1 MINSTFDVGP
11 AAVPTEK
18 EPEAQFQINESVLR
32 QKASKAANTHQAL
45 PQPRNPESWK
55 SEWARTQAMI
65 VQLLSDLEQGAAGQ
79 PARQNSE
86 TDKVSM
92 AGLWLK
98 ENPSLLR
105 GAVLEISGSERELN
119 RVPCVRT
126 GSREHPRV
134 IALARNLLG
143 ALHDQWSEPGFR
155 VYVEE
160 FQKLQSLA
168 LRELFLFPPALKQ
181 AILEKLVP
189 AANALI
195 QGKATDEQ
203 IARVPCLMRSLQA
216 LSITGW
222 RDLLEPLIVIDQILR
237 RDPVYGR
244 MDYASRDGYRRAVA
258 KIAQRSELSEA
269 DISAAAVDL
278 AAKAKAE
285 PITQDRTHAR
295 KAHVGYYLIDEGR
308 EALLAH
314 VGYSPWCIDRIRN
327 LLKRH
332 PDGFYIGSIL
342 AVSIVLV
349 GIILIPG
356 LSDNYPLLG
365 LGLVFLL
372 TLIPASQGAVELVNH
387 LVTTLFNAVPLPKLD
402 YSDGLPL
409 EATTLVAVPALLL
422 NEKQTRK
429 LVNDIEVRYLG
440 NRDNN
445 LHFALLTDL
454 PDSVDEPSE
463 SDAHPLVGLAAQLIL
478 DLNRKYPDFGSFL
491 LLHRHRIFNPK
502 QGVWMGWER
511 KRGKLLDLN
520 NLLRGQN
527 DNFPVRAGDV
537 SILAKVKYVLTLD
550 SDTQLPHGAAA
561 ELVGAICHPLN
572 RAIIDPVRR
581 IVRAGYGILQPR
593 VGVSVQSAS
602 RSRLAGLY
610 SGQTGLDVYS
620 NAVSDVYQD
629 LYGEGIFT
637 GKGLYEVNVLQQVLD
652 CRFPRNFLLSHDL
665 IEGFYAR
672 AGLVTDVEVIDDY
685 PSHVSAY
692 SRRKHR
698 WVRGD
703 WQIVRWLFGRVP
715 DESGHL
721 VPNPISIA
729 SRWKIL
735 DNLRRSLVEPA
746 TFTLFLAGWFGLP
759 HGPVF
764 WTLATMVL
772 LFLPSFVQLLF
783 SLIRAAFAEST
794 SAVLVDGLER
804 FYSSQAVGLFTLAF
818 LPQQALLSIDAIVRT
833 LVRSF
838 VTRQRLLE
846 WETAAEAESG
856 NKLTAIDRY
865 LNVVPA
871 VSILIGLVLAW
882 LFPHSFLVASPILLL
897 WAFGPRLSL
906 WLNRPPHEELVPI
919 SAKDELFLR
928 DVLLRTWRYFTHF
941 CNETNHWLIPDNVEE
956 DNWQVAQRVSPTNL
970 GLLFNSRDVALE
982 AGHLTLVEY
991 LDLTLRTLHSL
1002 DRMEKCHGHIKN
1014 WYNIITMEAFVPGL
1028 ISSVDSGNLVAS
1040 LWTLRMHCL
1049 ELVDR
1054 PLLSNRLFR
1063 SATDH
1068 LRLLKQLRIITRKDA
1083 GTLHSTSFEGE
1094 EWIQTLLAFTKSLR
1108 SDAQSPD
1115 EAEKSS
1121 PSSFLTQAAAR
1132 TPEDEY
1138 WIAATQKR
1146 FSAIAHLTG
1155 NYLPWLLPEF
1165 APLRQIEGL
1174 NLSAPTARDLSP
1186 RNAPAFIDELNIA
1199 LQHIF
1204 QLAEENSELHRLA
1217 QQLSNLLPKTRKN
1230 FIDLREN
1237 LQRLAVRTEQL
1248 TEATDFGCFLHRGRN
1263 LLSVALRDNRNKVD
1277 EACYDLFASEARTAA
1292 FVAVAKGDILPSTW
1306 FSMGRS
1312 HTLATGSPVL
1322 NSWTG
1327 TMFEYLMPAL
1337 WMRTY
1342 SNTMLDAS
1350 LRGAI
1355 AAQRAHAS
1363 SLHIPWGI
1371 SEAAYSSRD
1380 KDGHYQYHAFGIP
1393 PLALSPSADDG
1404 PIISPYSSFLAMPF
1418 DREAAL
1424 ANLGNLVNMGWIGEY
1439 GFYEGGDYRT
1449 SKNASH
1455 RKPEPVIIRS
1465 WMAHHQGIT
1474 LLALANVLFDGAI
1487 HRWFHADPRV
1497 QACELLLHE
1506 KSLRPSAIIAIQN
1519 ASNHCR
1525 HRKRDVALEAMS
1537 VTSLARLLT
1546 TAADSGSK
1554 WRQRTATKPDR
1565 GRRLSAPKKID

>member
-11 AAVPTEK
+11 AAAPTEK
-18 EPEAQFQINESVLR
+18 EPEAQFQINEIDVR
-32 QKASKAANTHQAL
+32 QKASKAANTYQAL
-45 PQPRNPESWK
+45 RQPQNPESWK

-79 PARQNSE
+79 PARENSE

-98 ENPSLLR
+98 ENPGLLR

-155 VYVEE
+155 AYIEE
-160 FQKLQSLA
+160 FQKLQPLA
-168 LRELFLFPPALKQ
+168 LRELFVFPPALKQ

-203 IARVPCLMRSLQA
+203 IARIPCLMRSLQA

-244 MDYASRDGYRRAVA
+244 MDYASREEYRRAVA
-258 KIAQRSELSEA
+258 EIAQRSELSEA
-269 DISAAAVDL
+269 DISAAAADL

-308 EALLAH
+308 EALFAR
-314 VGYSPWCIDRIRN
+314 VGYYPSWIDRIRS
-327 LLKRH
+327 LVKGH
-332 PDGFYIGSIL
+332 ADGFFIGGIL
-342 AVSIVLV
+342 AVSIVLI

-356 LSDNYPLLG
+356 LADDYPLLG
-365 LGLVFLL
+365 LGLAFLF

-387 LVTTLFNAVPLPKLD
+387 LVTALFNAVPLPKLD

-454 PDSVDEPSE
+454 PDSVEEPRE

-520 NLLRGQN
+520 KLLRSHN
-527 DNFPVRAGDV
+527 DNFPVRVGDL
-537 SILAKVKYVLTLD
+537 SILPKVKYVLTLD

-561 ELVGAICHPLN
+561 ELVGTICHPLN

-652 CRFPRNFLLSHDL
+652 RRFPRNFLLSHDL

-746 TFTLFLAGWFGLP
+746 TFALFLAGWFGLP
-759 HGPVF
+759 RGPVF

-772 LFLPSFVQLLF
+772 LFLPSYVQLLF
-783 SLIRAAFAEST
+783 SLIRAAFAAST

-846 WETAAEAESG
+846 WETAAEAEAG
-856 NKLTAIDRY
+856 NKLTAVDRY
-865 LNVVPA
+865 LSVVPA

-882 LFPHSFLVASPILLL
+882 LYPHSFLIASPILLL

-906 WLNRPPHEELVPI
+906 WLNRPPREELVPI

-928 DVLLRTWRYFTHF
+928 DILLRTWRYFTHF

-1049 ELVDR
+1049 ELVDK
-1054 PLLSNRLFR
+1054 PLLLNRLFR
-1063 SATDH
+1063 SAADH
-1068 LRLLKQLRIITRKDA
+1068 LRLLQQLRIITGKGA
-1083 GTLHSTSFEGE
+1083 GTFQSTSLEGE
-1094 EWIQTLLAFTKSLR
+1094 DWIQTLLAFAKSLHGDSR
-1108 SDAQSPD
+1108 PPD

-1121 PSSFLTQAAAR
+1121 SSSFLTQAAAH

-1146 FSAIAHLTG
+1146 FSAVVHLMG

-1165 APLRQIEGL
+1165 APLRRIEGL

-1199 LQHIF
+1199 LQRICP
-1204 QLAEENSELHRLA
+1204 LAEEDSDLHLLA
-1217 QQLSNLLPKTRKN
+1217 EQLRNLLPETRKN
-1230 FIDLREN
+1230 FINLREN
-1237 LQRLAVRTEQL
+1237 LQRIAVRTEQL
-1248 TEATDFGCFLHRGRN
+1248 TEATDFGCLLHRGRN
-1263 LLSVALRDNRNKVD
+1263 LLSVALRTNRDKVD
-1277 EACYDLFASEARTAA
+1277 DACYDLFASEARTAA
-1292 FVAVAKGDILPSTW
+1292 FLAVAKGDIPPSTW

-1322 NSWTG
+1322 SSWTG

-1342 SNTMLDAS
+1342 SDTMLDAS

-1371 SEAAYSSRD
+1371 SEAAYSTRD

-1393 PLALSPSADDG
+1393 ALALSPSADDG

-1424 ANLGNLVNMGWIGEY
+1424 ANLGHLANTGWIGEY
-1439 GFYEGGDYRT
+1439 GFYEGGDYRD
-1449 SKNASH
+1449 SKNASQ

-1487 HRWFHADPRV
+1487 HRWFHADARV

-1525 HRKRDVALEAMS
+1525 HRKRDVA
-1537 VTSLARLLT
+1537 
-1546 TAADSGSK
+1546 
-1554 WRQRTATKPDR
+1554 
-1565 GRRLSAPKKID
+1565 

>member
-11 AAVPTEK
+11 AAARTEK
-18 EPEAQFQINESVLR
+18 EPEAQFQINEIDVR
-32 QKASKAANTHQAL
+32 QKASKAANTYQRL
-45 PQPRNPESWK
+45 RQPQNIESWK
-55 SEWARTQAMI
+55 SEWVRTQGMI
-65 VQLLSDLEQGAAGQ
+65 IQLLSDLEQGAFSR
-79 PARQNSE
+79 PVKENSE
-86 TDKVSM
+86 PDKVSI

-98 ENPSLLR
+98 ENPGLLR
-105 GAVLEISGSERELN
+105 GAVQEISGSERELN
-119 RVPCVRT
+119 RLPCVRT

-134 IALARNLLG
+134 IALARNLFG

-155 VYVEE
+155 AYIEE
-160 FQKLQSLA
+160 FQKLQPLA
-168 LRELFLFPPALKQ
+168 LRELLLFPPALKQ
-181 AILEKLVP
+181 AVLEKLLP

-203 IARVPCLMRSLQA
+203 TARIPCLMRSLQA

-244 MDYASRDGYRRAVA
+244 MDYASREGYRRAVA
-258 KIAQRSELSEA
+258 EMAERSELSEA
-269 DISAAAVDL
+269 DISAAAADL

-285 PITQDRTHAR
+285 PNTQDRAR
-295 KAHVGYYLIDEGR
+295 ARRVHVGYYLIDEGR
-308 EALLAH
+308 EALFARI
-314 VGYSPWCIDRIRN
+314 GYSPSWVDRLRS
-327 LLKRH
+327 LVKGRA
-332 PDGFYIGSIL
+332 DGFYIGGILAISIL
-342 AVSIVLV
+342 LA

-356 LSDNYPLLG
+356 FGVDSPLFG
-365 LGLVFLL
+365 LWLAFLL
-372 TLIPASQGAVELVNH
+372 TLIPASQGAIEFVNH
-387 LVTTLFNAVPLPKLD
+387 LVTALFNAVPLPKLD

-409 EATTLVAVPALLL
+409 EAATLVAVPALLL

-440 NRDNN
+440 NRDPN

-454 PDSVDEPSE
+454 PDSVQEPRE
-463 SDAHPLVGLAAQLIL
+463 SDAHPLVELAAQLIL
-478 DLNRKYPDFGSFL
+478 DLNRKYPDYGSFL

-520 NLLRGQN
+520 KLLRGHL
-527 DNFPVRAGDV
+527 DGFPVRVGDL
-537 SILAKVKYVLTLD
+537 SILPKVKYVLTLD
-550 SDTQLPHGAAA
+550 SDTQLPLGAAA
-561 ELVGAICHPLN
+561 KLVGTICHPLN

-610 SGQTGLDVYS
+610 SGQTGLDLYS
-620 NAVSDVYQD
+620 SAVSDVYQD

-637 GKGLYEVNVLQQVLD
+637 GKGLYEVDVLHQVLD
-652 CRFPRNFLLSHDL
+652 RRFPRNFLLSHDL

-715 DESGHL
+715 EESGHL
-721 VPNPISIA
+721 VPNPISTA

-746 TFTLFLAGWFGLP
+746 TLALFLAGWFGLP
-759 HGPVF
+759 RGPVF
-764 WTLATMVL
+764 WTLATLVL
-772 LFLPSFVQLLF
+772 LFLPSYVQLLF
-783 SLIRAAFAEST
+783 SLVRAVFAAST
-794 SAVLVDGLER
+794 SAVLVDGLEG

-818 LPQQALLSIDAIVRT
+818 LPQQALLSVDAIVRT

-838 VTRQRLLE
+838 ITRRRLLE
-846 WETAAEAESG
+846 WETAAEAEAG
-856 NKLTAIDRY
+856 NKLTAVDRY
-865 LNVVPA
+865 LSIVPA
-871 VSILIGLVLAW
+871 GSILIGLVLAW
-882 LFPHSFLVASPILLL
+882 LHPQSFLVASPILLL

-906 WLNRPPHEELVPI
+906 WLNRPPREEPMPI
-919 SAKDELFLR
+919 GAKDELFLR
-928 DVLLRTWRYFTHF
+928 DILLRTWRYFTHF
-941 CNETNHWLIPDNVEE
+941 CNETNHWLLPDNVEE

-982 AGHLTLVEY
+982 AGHLTVTEY
-991 LDLTLRTLHSL
+991 VDLTRRTLHSL
-1002 DRMEKCHGHIKN
+1002 NRMEKSRGHIKN

-1049 ELVDR
+1049 GLVDK
-1054 PLLSNRLFR
+1054 PLLSSHLFR
-1063 SATDH
+1063 SAADH
-1068 LRLLKQLRIITRKDA
+1068 LRLLQQLRIITAQDA
-1083 GTLHSTSFEGE
+1083 GPFQSASLPGE
-1094 EWIQTLLAFTKSLR
+1094 EWFQTLLAFAKNLAA
-1108 SDAQSPD
+1108 DPLPPD
-1115 EAEKSS
+1115 KAEKSS
-1121 PSSFLTQAAAR
+1121 PSSFLTQAVAH

-1146 FSAIAHLTG
+1146 FSAGAHLIG

-1165 APLRQIEGL
+1165 APLRRIAGL
-1174 NLSAPTARDLSP
+1174 NLSSATARDLSP
-1186 RNAPAFIDELNIA
+1186 RHAPVFIDELNVA
-1199 LQHIF
+1199 LERICPLAGENSDLHL
-1204 QLAEENSELHRLA
+1204 LAE
-1217 QQLSNLLPKTRKN
+1217 QLRNLLPETQKN
-1230 FIDLREN
+1230 FINLKEN
-1237 LQRLAVRTEQL
+1237 LEWIAVHTEQL
-1248 TEATDFGCFLHRGRN
+1248 TEAMDFGCLLHRGRN
-1263 LLSVALRDNRNKVD
+1263 LLSVALRSNKAKVD

-1292 FVAVAKGDILPSTW
+1292 FLAIAKGDIPPTVW

-1322 NSWTG
+1322 SSWTG

-1342 SNTMLDAS
+1342 SDTMLDAS

-1355 AAQRAHAS
+1355 AGQRAHAN

-1371 SEAAYSSRD
+1371 SEAAYSTRG
-1380 KDGHYQYHAFGIP
+1380 KDGHYQYQAFGIP
-1393 PLALSPSADDG
+1393 ALALSASAEDG

-1424 ANLGNLVNMGWIGEY
+1424 ANLSHLANMGWIGEY
-1439 GFYEGGDYRT
+1439 GFYEGGDYRDSKST
-1449 SKNASH
+1449 SQ

-1474 LLALANVLFDGAI
+1474 LLALANVLFDGVI

-1506 KSLRPSAIIAIQN
+1506 KSLRPSAIIAIKN
-1519 ASNHCR
+1519 AGNHGR
-1525 HRKRDVALEAMS
+1525 QRKREVAGR
-1537 VTSLARLLT
+1537 AR
-1546 TAADSGSK
+1546 GSK
-1554 WRQRTATKPDR
+1554 VLT
-1565 GRRLSAPKKID
+1565 

>member
-1 MINSTFDVGP
+1 MINSTFEVGQ

-18 EPEAQFQINESVLR
+18 APEAQFQINEIDVR
-32 QKASKAANTHQAL
+32 QRASKAANTYQPL
-45 PQPRNPESWK
+45 RQPQTPESWK

-65 VQLLSDLEQGAAGQ
+65 VQLLSDLEQGAMGQ
-79 PARQNSE
+79 PARGNSE
-86 TDKVSM
+86 TDKVST
-92 AGLWLK
+92 ARLWLR
-98 ENPSLLR
+98 ENPGLLR
-105 GAVLEISGSERELN
+105 GALLDISGSEGELN
-119 RVPCVRT
+119 RLPCVRA

-134 IALARNLLG
+134 LAIARNLLG
-143 ALHDQWSEPGFR
+143 VLHDQWSETGFKA
-155 VYVEE
+155 YIEE
-160 FQKLQSLA
+160 FQKLQPLA
-168 LRELFLFPPALKQ
+168 LRELFVFPPALKQ
-181 AILEKLVP
+181 VILEKLVP
-189 AANALI
+189 VASALI

-203 IARVPCLMRSLQA
+203 VARIPYLMRSLQA

-237 RDPVYGR
+237 SDPVYGR

-269 DISAAAVDL
+269 DISAAAVEL
-278 AAKAKAE
+278 ASKAKAE
-285 PITQDRTHAR
+285 PISHDRTQAR

-308 EALLAH
+308 EALFAQ
-314 VGYSPWCIDRIRN
+314 VGYSPSWIDRIRS

-332 PDGFYIGSIL
+332 PDGFFIGGIL
-342 AVSIVLV
+342 VVSVVLI

-356 LSDNYPLLG
+356 WTDDYPLLG
-365 LGLVFLL
+365 LGLAFLL
-372 TLIPASQGAVELVNH
+372 TLIPASQGAVELINH
-387 LVTTLFNAVPLPKLD
+387 LVTALFNAVPLAKLD

-422 NEKQTRK
+422 DEMQTRK
-429 LVNDIEVRYLG
+429 LVNDLEVRYLG

-454 PDSVDEPSE
+454 PDLAEEPRE

-491 LLHRHRIFNPK
+491 LLHRHRIFNPR

-511 KRGKLLDLN
+511 KRGKLIDLN

-527 DNFPVRAGDV
+527 DNFPVRAGDL
-537 SILAKVKYVLTLD
+537 SILSRVKYVLTLD

-572 RAIIDPVRR
+572 RAIIDPVAR

-593 VGVSVQSAS
+593 VGISVQSAS

-610 SGQTGLDVYS
+610 AGQPGLDGYS

-637 GKGLYEVNVLQQVLD
+637 GKGLYEVNAVHQVLD
-652 CRFPRNFLLSHDL
+652 RRFPLNFLLSHDL

-703 WQIVRWLFGRVP
+703 WQIVRWLFGQVP
-715 DESGHL
+715 DESGQL
-721 VPNPISIA
+721 VPNPVSVA

-735 DNLRRSLVEPA
+735 DNLRRSLIEPA
-746 TFTLFLAGWFGLP
+746 TFALFLAGWFGLP
-759 HGPVF
+759 RGPVF
-764 WTLATMVL
+764 WTLATLVL
-772 LFLPSFVQLLF
+772 LFLPSYVQLLF

-794 SAVLVDGLER
+794 SAVLVDGLEG

-846 WETAAEAESG
+846 WETAAEAEAG
-856 NKLTAIDRY
+856 NKLAAVDRY
-865 LNVVPA
+865 LSVVPA

-882 LFPHSFLVASPILLL
+882 LYPHSVLIASPVLLL
-897 WAFGPRLSL
+897 WALGPRLSL
-906 WLNRPPHEELVPI
+906 WLNRPPHEELMPI

-928 DVLLRTWRYFTHF
+928 DILLRTWRYFTHF

-991 LDLTLRTLHSL
+991 IDLTLRTLQSL
-1002 DRMEKCHGHIKN
+1002 DRMEKCHGHMKN

-1049 ELVDR
+1049 ELVDK

-1063 SATDH
+1063 SAADH
-1068 LRLLKQLRIITRKDA
+1068 LRLLQQLRIITGKGADRFQ
-1083 GTLHSTSFEGE
+1083 STSLEGE
-1094 EWIQTLLAFTKSLR
+1094 EWTQTLLAFAKSLGSESR
-1108 SDAQSPD
+1108 PPD

-1121 PSSFLTQAAAR
+1121 LFSFFSQARAH
-1132 TPEDEY
+1132 TPEDVY
-1138 WIAATQKR
+1138 WIAATKKR
-1146 FSAIAHLTG
+1146 FNAVAHLIG
-1155 NYLPWLLPEF
+1155 DYLPWLLPEF
-1165 APLRQIEGL
+1165 APLRRIEGL
-1174 NLSAPTARDLSP
+1174 NLSAPIAHDLSP
-1186 RNAPAFIDELNIA
+1186 RNAPAFLDKLKIA
-1199 LQHIF
+1199 LERVCP
-1204 QLAEENSELHRLA
+1204 LAEEDLGLHLLA
-1217 QQLSNLLPKTRKN
+1217 QQLRNLLPETRRN
-1230 FIDLREN
+1230 FINLREN
-1237 LQRLAVRTEQL
+1237 LQRIAVRTEQL
-1248 TEATDFGCFLHRGRN
+1248 TEAMDFGCFLHRGRD
-1263 LLSVALRDNRNKVD
+1263 LLSVALRDNRDKVD
-1277 EACYDLFASEARTAA
+1277 DACYDLFASEARTAA
-1292 FVAVAKGDILPSTW
+1292 FLAVAKGDILPSTW

-1322 NSWTG
+1322 SSWTG

-1342 SNTMLDAS
+1342 SDTMLDAS

-1371 SEAAYSSRD
+1371 SEAAYSTRD
-1380 KDGHYQYHAFGIP
+1380 KDGHYQYQAFGIP
-1393 PLALSPSADDG
+1393 ALALSPSAEDG

-1424 ANLGNLVNMGWIGEY
+1424 ANLGHLANLGWIGEY
-1439 GFYEGGDYRT
+1439 GFYEGGDYRE
-1449 SKNASH
+1449 SKNTSQ

-1474 LLALANVLFDGAI
+1474 VLALANVLFDGAI

-1506 KSLRPSAIIAIQN
+1506 KSLCPSAIIAIQN
-1519 ASNHCR
+1519 ANNHCR
-1525 HRKRDVALEAMS
+1525 RRKRDVA
-1537 VTSLARLLT
+1537 
-1546 TAADSGSK
+1546 
-1554 WRQRTATKPDR
+1554 
-1565 GRRLSAPKKID
+1565 

>member
-1 MINSTFDVGP
+1 M
-11 AAVPTEK
+11 
-18 EPEAQFQINESVLR
+18 
-32 QKASKAANTHQAL
+32 
-45 PQPRNPESWK
+45 
-55 SEWARTQAMI
+55 
-65 VQLLSDLEQGAAGQ
+65 
-79 PARQNSE
+79 
-86 TDKVSM
+86 
-92 AGLWLK
+92 
-98 ENPSLLR
+98 
-105 GAVLEISGSERELN
+105 
-119 RVPCVRT
+119 
-126 GSREHPRV
+126 
-134 IALARNLLG
+134 
-143 ALHDQWSEPGFR
+143 
-155 VYVEE
+155 
-160 FQKLQSLA
+160 
-168 LRELFLFPPALKQ
+168 
-181 AILEKLVP
+181 
-189 AANALI
+189 
-195 QGKATDEQ
+195 
-203 IARVPCLMRSLQA
+203 
-216 LSITGW
+216 GW
-222 RDLLEPLIVIDQILR
+222 RF
-237 RDPVYGR
+237 
-244 MDYASRDGYRRAVA
+244 
-258 KIAQRSELSEA
+258 
-269 DISAAAVDL
+269 
-278 AAKAKAE
+278 
-285 PITQDRTHAR
+285 
-295 KAHVGYYLIDEGR
+295 
-308 EALLAH
+308 
-314 VGYSPWCIDRIRN
+314 C
-327 LLKRH
+327 
-332 PDGFYIGSIL
+332 F
-342 AVSIVLV
+342 
-349 GIILIPG
+349 
-356 LSDNYPLLG
+356 
-365 LGLVFLL
+365 

-387 LVTTLFNAVPLPKLD
+387 LVTALFNAVPLPKLD
-402 YSDGLPL
+402 YSDGLPP

-454 PDSVDEPSE
+454 PDSVEEPRE
-463 SDAHPLVGLAAQLIL
+463 SDAHPLVELAAQLIL

-520 NLLRGQN
+520 NLLRGHN
-527 DNFPVRAGDV
+527 DSFPVRVGDL

-550 SDTQLPHGAAA
+550 SDTQLPLGAAA
-561 ELVGAICHPLN
+561 KLVGTICHPLN

-637 GKGLYEVNVLQQVLD
+637 GKGLYEVDVLQQVLD
-652 CRFPRNFLLSHDL
+652 RRFPRNFLLSHDL

-703 WQIVRWLFGRVP
+703 WQIVRWLFRRVP

-721 VPNPISIA
+721 VPNPISMA
-729 SRWKIL
+729 SRWKIV

-746 TFTLFLAGWFGLP
+746 TFALFLAGWFGLP

-764 WTLATMVL
+764 WTVATIVL
-772 LFLPSFVQLLF
+772 LFLPSYVQLLF
-783 SLIRAAFAEST
+783 SLIRAAFAESA
-794 SAVLVDGLER
+794 SAVLVDGLEG
-804 FYSSQAVGLFTLAF
+804 FSSSQALGLFTLTF
-818 LPQQALLSIDAIVRT
+818 LPQQALLSIDAIIRT

-846 WETAAEAESG
+846 WETAAEAEAG

-865 LNVVPA
+865 LSVVPA

-882 LFPHSFLVASPILLL
+882 LYPHSFFIASPILLL
-897 WAFGPRLSL
+897 WALGPRLSL
-906 WLNRPPHEELVPI
+906 WLNRPPREELVPI

-928 DVLLRTWRYFTHF
+928 DILLRTWRYFTHF

-991 LDLTLRTLHSL
+991 IDLTLHTLHSL

-1049 ELVDR
+1049 ELVDK

-1063 SATDH
+1063 SAADH
-1068 LRLLKQLRIITRKDA
+1068 LRLLQQLRLIAGKGADA
-1083 GTLHSTSFEGE
+1083 FQSTSLEGE
-1094 EWIQTLLAFTKSLR
+1094 DWIQTLLSFARSLR
-1108 SDAQSPD
+1108 GDSRPPD

-1121 PSSFLTQAAAR
+1121 PSLFLTQAAAH

-1146 FSAIAHLTG
+1146 FSAVLSLTG

-1165 APLRQIEGL
+1165 APLRRIEGL

-1186 RNAPAFIDELNIA
+1186 RSAPAFIDELDIA
-1199 LQHIF
+1199 LQRICPPAEEDLDLRL
-1204 QLAEENSELHRLA
+1204 LAE
-1217 QQLSNLLPKTRKN
+1217 QLRNLLPETRKN
-1230 FIDLREN
+1230 FINLREN
-1237 LQRLAVRTEQL
+1237 LQRIAVRTEQL
-1248 TEATDFGCFLHRGRN
+1248 TEAMDFGCLWHRGRN
-1263 LLSVALRDNRNKVD
+1263 LLSVALRNNRDKVD
-1277 EACYDLFASEARTAA
+1277 DACYDLFASEARTAA
-1292 FVAVAKGDILPSTW
+1292 FLAVAKGDIPPSTW

-1322 NSWTG
+1322 SSWTG

-1342 SNTMLDAS
+1342 SDTMLDGS
-1350 LRGAI
+1350 LRGSI

-1371 SEAAYSSRD
+1371 SEAAYSTRD

-1393 PLALSPSADDG
+1393 ALALSPTADDG

-1424 ANLGNLVNMGWIGEY
+1424 ANLGHLAHAGWVGEY
-1439 GFYEGGDYRT
+1439 GFYEGGDYRD
-1449 SKNASH
+1449 SKNNSQ

-1474 LLALANVLFDGAI
+1474 LLALANVLFDGVI

-1506 KSLRPSAIIAIQN
+1506 KSLRPSAIIAIRN

-1525 HRKRDVALEAMS
+1525 HRKRD
-1537 VTSLARLLT
+1537 LA
-1546 TAADSGSK
+1546 
-1554 WRQRTATKPDR
+1554 
-1565 GRRLSAPKKID
+1565 

>member
-1 MINSTFDVGP
+1 MINSTFDVGQ

-18 EPEAQFQINESVLR
+18 EPEAQFQINEIVLR
-32 QKASKAANTHQAL
+32 QKASKVASTYQAL
-45 PQPRNPESWK
+45 RQPRNPESWK
-55 SEWARTQAMI
+55 SEWARTQAVI
-65 VQLLSDLEQGAAGQ
+65 VQLLSDLEHGAAGQ
-79 PARQNSE
+79 PARENSE

-98 ENPSLLR
+98 ENPGLLR
-105 GAVLEISGSERELN
+105 GAVLEISGSARELN
-119 RVPCVRT
+119 CVPCVRT

-155 VYVEE
+155 AYVEE
-160 FQKLQSLA
+160 FQKLQPLA
-168 LRELFLFPPALKQ
+168 LRELFVFPPALKH
-181 AILEKLVP
+181 AVLEKLVP

-195 QGKATDEQ
+195 EGKATDEQ
-203 IARVPCLMRSLQA
+203 IARIPCLMRSLQA

-222 RDLLEPLIVIDQILR
+222 RDLLEPLIVIDQLLR

-244 MDYASRDGYRRAVA
+244 MDYASRDRYRRAVA
-258 KIAQRSELSEA
+258 KIAQRSELSEV

-285 PITQDRTHAR
+285 PITHDRTQAR
-295 KAHVGYYLIDEGR
+295 KAHVGYYLVDEGR
-308 EALLAH
+308 EALFSH
-314 VGYSPWCIDRIRN
+314 VGYSPSWIDRIRS

-332 PDGFYIGSIL
+332 PDSFFIGGIL
-342 AVSIVLV
+342 AVSLVLI

-356 LSDNYPLLG
+356 WTHGYPLLG
-365 LGLVFLL
+365 LGLAFLL
-372 TLIPASQGAVELVNH
+372 TLIPASQGAVELINH
-387 LVTTLFNAVPLPKLD
+387 LVTALFNAVPLPKLD

-409 EATTLVAVPALLL
+409 ESTTLVAVPALLL
-422 NEKQTRK
+422 DETQTRK
-429 LVNDIEVRYLG
+429 LVSDLEVRYLG

-454 PDSVDEPSE
+454 PDSVEEPRE
-463 SDAHPLVGLAAQLIL
+463 SDAHPLVELAAQLIL

-511 KRGKLLDLN
+511 KRGKLIDLN

-527 DNFPVRAGDV
+527 DNFPVRAGRL
-537 SILAKVKYVLTLD
+537 SILSKVKYVLTLD
-550 SDTQLPHGAAA
+550 ADTQLPHGAAA
-561 ELVGAICHPLN
+561 ELVGTICHPLN
-572 RAIIDPVRR
+572 RAIIDPVAH

-593 VGVSVQSAS
+593 VGISVQSAS

-610 SGQTGLDVYS
+610 AGQPGLDGYS

-637 GKGLYEVNVLQQVLD
+637 GKGLYEVNVLHQVLD
-652 CRFPRNFLLSHDL
+652 RRFPRDFLLSHDL

-703 WQIVRWLFGRVP
+703 WQIVQWLFGRVP

-721 VPNPISIA
+721 VPNPISTA

-746 TFTLFLAGWFGLP
+746 TFALFLAGWFGLP

-764 WTLATMVL
+764 WTLTTIVL
-772 LFLPSFVQLLF
+772 LFLPSYVQLLF
-783 SLIRAAFAEST
+783 SLIRAAFAAST
-794 SAVLVDGLER
+794 SAVLLDGLER
-804 FYSSQAVGLFTLAF
+804 FYSSQAGGLFTLAF

-833 LVRSF
+833 LVRTF
-838 VTRQRLLE
+838 FTRRRLLE
-846 WETAAEAESG
+846 WETAAEAEAG
-856 NKLTAIDRY
+856 NKLTTVDRY
-865 LNVVPA
+865 LSVAPA
-871 VSILIGLVLAW
+871 VSVLIGLVLAW
-882 LFPHSFLVASPILLL
+882 MFPHSLLIASPILLL
-897 WAFGPRLSL
+897 WAFAPRLSL
-906 WLNRPPHEELVPI
+906 WLNRPQREELVPI
-919 SAKDELFLR
+919 SANDELFLR
-928 DVLLRTWRYFTHF
+928 DILLRTWRYFTHF

-970 GLLFNSRDVALE
+970 GLLFNSRDVAHE
-982 AGHLTLVEY
+982 AGHLTLLEY
-991 LDLTLRTLHSL
+991 VDLTLRTLHSL

-1049 ELVDR
+1049 ELIDK

-1063 SATDH
+1063 SAADH
-1068 LRLLKQLRIITRKDA
+1068 LRLLQQLRIITGEGA
-1083 GTLHSTSFEGE
+1083 AAFQSISLEGE
-1094 EWIQTLLAFTKSLR
+1094 DWIQTLLAFAKSLR
-1108 SDAQSPD
+1108 DDSRPAD

-1121 PSSFLTQAAAR
+1121 SSSILISAAAH

-1146 FSAIAHLTG
+1146 FIAVAHLMG

-1165 APLRQIEGL
+1165 APLRRIEDL
-1174 NLSAPTARDLSP
+1174 NLSAPTARDLCP
-1186 RNAPAFIDELNIA
+1186 RNAPAFIEELDSA
-1199 LQHIF
+1199 LERICPPAEEDSDLHL
-1204 QLAEENSELHRLA
+1204 LAERLR
-1217 QQLSNLLPKTRKN
+1217 NLLPEIRKN
-1230 FIDLREN
+1230 FINLREN
-1237 LQRLAVRTEQL
+1237 LQRIAVRTEQL
-1248 TEATDFGCFLHRGRN
+1248 TEAMDFGCFLHRGRN
-1263 LLSVALRDNRNKVD
+1263 LLSVALRDNRDKVD

-1312 HTLATGSPVL
+1312 HTVATGSPVL
-1322 NSWTG
+1322 SSWTG

-1342 SNTMLDAS
+1342 SDTMLDAS

-1371 SEAAYSSRD
+1371 SEAAYSTRG
-1380 KDGHYQYHAFGIP
+1380 KDGHYQYQAFGIP
-1393 PLALSPSADDG
+1393 ALALSPSADDG

-1424 ANLGNLVNMGWIGEY
+1424 ANLRHFAHMGWIGEY
-1439 GFYEGGDYRT
+1439 GFYEGGDYRDCK
-1449 SKNASH
+1449 SASL

-1465 WMAHHQGIT
+1465 WMVHHQGIS
-1474 LLALANVLFDGAI
+1474 LLALGNVLFDGAI

-1506 KSLRPSAIIAIQN
+1506 KSLRPSAIIAIRN

-1525 HRKRDVALEAMS
+1525 HPKRDGVGQNPAG
-1537 VTSLARLLT
+1537 
-1546 TAADSGSK
+1546 TAI
-1554 WRQRTATKPDR
+1554 RP
-1565 GRRLSAPKKID
+1565 

>member
-1 MINSTFDVGP
+1 MINSTFDVGT
-11 AAVPTEK
+11 AAATTEK
-18 EPEAQFQINESVLR
+18 EPEAQFQVDEIDVR
-32 QKASKAANTHQAL
+32 QKASKAANTYQAL
-45 PQPRNPESWK
+45 RPPQNIESWK
-55 SEWARTQAMI
+55 SEWARTQSMI

-79 PARQNSE
+79 PARGSSE
-86 TDKVSM
+86 RDKVST
-92 AGLWLK
+92 ASLWLK
-98 ENPSLLR
+98 ENPGLLR
-105 GAVLEISGSERELN
+105 GAMLEISGSERELN
-119 RVPCVRT
+119 RIPCVRT
-126 GSREHPRV
+126 GAREHPRV
-134 IALARNLLG
+134 IVLARNLLK
-143 ALHDQWSEPGFR
+143 ALRDQWSEPGFR
-155 VYVEE
+155 AYIEE
-160 FQKLQSLA
+160 FQKQQPLA
-168 LRELFLFPPALKQ
+168 LRELFAFPPALKQ
-181 AILEKLVP
+181 AILEKLLP

-203 IARVPCLMRSLQA
+203 IARIPCLMRSLQA

-244 MDYASRDGYRRAVA
+244 MDYASREGYRRAVA
-258 KIAQRSELSEA
+258 EIAERSELSEA

-285 PITQDRTHAR
+285 PINQDRAR
-295 KAHVGYYLIDEGR
+295 TRRVHVGYYLIDEGR
-308 EALLAH
+308 EALLARI
-314 VGYSPWCIDRIRN
+314 GYSPSWIDRTRS
-327 LLKRH
+327 LVKGRA
-332 PDGFYIGSIL
+332 DGFYIGGIL
-342 AVSIVLV
+342 AVSIVLI

-356 LSDNYPLLG
+356 FARDYSLLG
-365 LGLVFLL
+365 VGLAFLF

-387 LVTTLFNAVPLPKLD
+387 LVTALFNAVPLPKLD
-402 YSDGLPL
+402 YSDGLPP

-454 PDSVDEPSE
+454 PDSVEEPRE
-463 SDAHPLVGLAAQLIL
+463 SDAHPLVELAAQLIL

-520 NLLRGQN
+520 NLLRGHN
-527 DNFPVRAGDV
+527 DSFPVRVGDL

-550 SDTQLPHGAAA
+550 SDTQLPLGAAA
-561 ELVGAICHPLN
+561 KLVGTICHPLN

-637 GKGLYEVNVLQQVLD
+637 GKGLYEVDVLRQVFD
-652 CRFPRNFLLSHDL
+652 RRFPRNFLLSHDL

-685 PSHVSAY
+685 PSHVTAY

-703 WQIVRWLFGRVP
+703 WQIVRWLFRRVP
-715 DESGHL
+715 DESGHM
-721 VPNPISIA
+721 VPNPISMA
-729 SRWKIL
+729 SRWKIV
-735 DNLRRSLVEPA
+735 DNLRRSLVAPA
-746 TFTLFLAGWFGLP
+746 TFALFLAGWFGLP

-764 WTLATMVL
+764 WTVATIVL
-772 LFLPSFVQLLF
+772 LFLPSYVQLLF
-783 SLIRAAFAEST
+783 SLIRAAFAESA
-794 SAVLVDGLER
+794 SAVLVDGLEG
-804 FYSSQAVGLFTLAF
+804 FSSSQALGLFTLTF
-818 LPQQALLSIDAIVRT
+818 LPQQALLSVDAIIRT

-846 WETAAEAESG
+846 WETAAEAEAG
-856 NKLTAIDRY
+856 NKLTAIDLY
-865 LNVVPA
+865 LSIVPA
-871 VSILIGLVLAW
+871 VSISIGLLLGW
-882 LFPHSFLVASPILLL
+882 LYPHSFFIASPILLL
-897 WAFGPRLSL
+897 WALGPRLSL
-906 WLNRPPHEELVPI
+906 WLNRPPREELVPI
-919 SAKDELFLR
+919 SGKDELFLR
-928 DVLLRTWRYFTHF
+928 DILLRTWRYFTHF
-941 CNETNHWLIPDNVEE
+941 CNETNHWLLPDNVEE

-991 LDLTLRTLHSL
+991 IDLTLHTLHSL

-1049 ELVDR
+1049 ELVDK

-1063 SATDH
+1063 SAADH
-1068 LRLLKQLRIITRKDA
+1068 LRLLQQLHLIAGKGADA
-1083 GTLHSTSFEGE
+1083 FQSTSLEGKD
-1094 EWIQTLLAFTKSLR
+1094 WIQTLLSFACGLR
-1108 SDAQSPD
+1108 IDSRPPN

-1121 PSSFLTQAAAR
+1121 PSLFLTQAAAN

-1146 FSAIAHLTG
+1146 FSAVVHLTG

-1165 APLRQIEGL
+1165 APLRRIEGL
-1174 NLSAPTARDLSP
+1174 HLSAPTARDLSP
-1186 RNAPAFIDELNIA
+1186 RNAPAFIEELDIA
-1199 LQHIF
+1199 LKRICPP
-1204 QLAEENSELHRLA
+1204 AEEDSDLCLLA
-1217 QQLSNLLPKTRKN
+1217 KQLRNLLPETRKN
-1230 FIDLREN
+1230 FINLREN
-1237 LQRLAVRTEQL
+1237 LQRIAARTEQL
-1248 TEATDFGCFLHRGRN
+1248 TEAMDFGCLWHRGRN
-1263 LLSVALRDNRNKVD
+1263 LLSVALRNNRDKVD
-1277 EACYDLFASEARTAA
+1277 DACYDLFASEARTAA
-1292 FVAVAKGDILPSTW
+1292 FLAVAKGDIPPSTW

-1322 NSWTG
+1322 SSWTG

-1342 SNTMLDAS
+1342 SDTMLDGS
-1350 LRGAI
+1350 LRGTI

-1371 SEAAYSSRD
+1371 SEAAYSTRD

-1393 PLALSPSADDG
+1393 ALALSPSADDG

-1424 ANLGNLVNMGWIGEY
+1424 ANLGHLADAGWIGEY
-1439 GFYEGGDYRT
+1439 GFYEGGDYRD
-1449 SKNASH
+1449 SKNASQ

-1474 LLALANVLFDGAI
+1474 LLALANVLFDGVI

-1506 KSLRPSAIIAIQN
+1506 KSLRPSAIIAIRN

-1525 HRKRDVALEAMS
+1525 HRKRD
-1537 VTSLARLLT
+1537 LT
-1546 TAADSGSK
+1546 
-1554 WRQRTATKPDR
+1554 
-1565 GRRLSAPKKID
+1565 

>member
-1 MINSTFDVGP
+1 MTNSTFDVG
-11 AAVPTEK
+11 AAAEPTKK
-18 EPEAQFQINESVLR
+18 ETEGQFQINEVAVR
-32 QKASKAANTHQAL
+32 QKASKVANTYQAL
-45 PQPRNPESWK
+45 RQPQNPESWK
-55 SEWARTQAMI
+55 SEWVRTQAKV
-65 VQLLSDLEQGAAGQ
+65 VQLLSDLEQGFAGQ
-79 PARQNSE
+79 PARENGE
-86 TDKVSM
+86 TDKLST
-92 AGLWLK
+92 AWLWLK
-98 ENPSLLR
+98 DNPGLLR
-105 GAVLEISGSERELN
+105 GAVLEISGSEHELN

-126 GSREHPRV
+126 GSREHPRI
-134 IALARNLLG
+134 IALARSLLG

-155 VYVEE
+155 AYIEE
-160 FQKLQSLA
+160 FQKLQPLA

-181 AILEKLVP
+181 AILEKLLP

-195 QGKATDEQ
+195 QGQASDEQ
-203 IARVPCLMRSLQA
+203 LARIPCLMRSLQA
-216 LSITGW
+216 VSITGW

-244 MDYASRDGYRRAVA
+244 MDYASREQYRRAVA
-258 KIAQRSELSEA
+258 EIAERSEVSEA
-269 DISAAAVDL
+269 DIAAAATDL

-285 PITQDRTHAR
+285 PITQERAR
-295 KAHVGYYLIDEGR
+295 ARRVHVGYYLIAEGR
-308 EALLAH
+308 EALLAR
-314 VGYSPWCIDRIRN
+314 VGYHSSWIDRLRSFV
-327 LLKRH
+327 KGH
-332 PDGFYIGSIL
+332 PDGFFIGGIFAL
-342 AVSIVLV
+342 SIVLI
-349 GIILIPG
+349 GIILVPG
-356 LSDNYPLLG
+356 LPDGYALLG
-365 LGLVFLL
+365 IGLTILF
-372 TLIPASQGAVELVNH
+372 TLIPASQGAVEFVNH
-387 LVTTLFNAVPLPKLD
+387 LVTALFKAVPLPKLD

-454 PDSVDEPSE
+454 PDSVEEPRE
-463 SDAHPLVGLAAQLIL
+463 SDTHPLVELASQLIL

-520 NLLRGQN
+520 KLLRG
-527 DNFPVRAGDV
+527 DLGSFPVRVGDL
-537 SILAKVKYVLTLD
+537 SILPTVKYVLTLD
-550 SDTQLPHGAAA
+550 SDTQLPLGAAA
-561 ELVGAICHPLN
+561 KLVGAICHPLN

-581 IVRAGYGILQPR
+581 LVCAGYGILQPR

-620 NAVSDVYQD
+620 NAISDVYQD

-637 GKGLYEVNVLQQVLD
+637 GKGLYEVDVLQQVLD
-652 CRFPRNFLLSHDL
+652 RRFPRNFLLSHDL

-721 VPNPISIA
+721 VSNPISIA

-746 TFTLFLAGWFGLP
+746 TFALFIAGWFGLSR
-759 HGPVF
+759 GPVF
-764 WTLATMVL
+764 WTLTTLVL
-772 LFLPSFVQLLF
+772 LFLPSYVQLLF

-794 SAVLVDGLER
+794 SAVLVDGLEG

-846 WETAAEAESG
+846 WETAAEAEAG
-856 NKLTAIDRY
+856 NKLATIDGY
-865 LNVVPA
+865 LSVVPA

-882 LFPHSFLVASPILLL
+882 LYPHSLLVASPVLLL
-897 WAFGPRLSL
+897 WALGPRLSL
-906 WLNRPPHEELVPI
+906 WLNRPPREELVPI

-928 DVLLRTWRYFTHF
+928 DTLLRTWRYFTHF

-982 AGHLTLVEY
+982 AGHLTLLEY
-991 LDLTLRTLHSL
+991 VDLTLHTLHSL
-1002 DRMEKCHGHIKN
+1002 DRVEKYHGHIKN

-1049 ELVDR
+1049 ELVDK
-1054 PLLSNRLFR
+1054 PLLSSRLFR
-1063 SATDH
+1063 SAADH
-1068 LRLLKQLRIITRKDA
+1068 LRLMQQLSIIA
-1083 GTLHSTSFEGE
+1083 GKEAEAFQTTSLEGE
-1094 EWIQTLLAFTKSLR
+1094 DWMQTMLAFARSLHDSR
-1108 SDAQSPD
+1108 AAN

-1121 PSSFLTQAAAR
+1121 PSSFLTQATAR

-1146 FSAIAHLTG
+1146 FSAVAHLIG

-1165 APLRQIEGL
+1165 ASLHRIKGL
-1174 NLSAPTARDLSP
+1174 NLSVPAARDLSP
-1186 RNAPAFIDELNIA
+1186 RNAPAFIDELNVA
-1199 LQHIF
+1199 LQRMGS
-1204 QLAEENSELHRLA
+1204 LGEENADLHCLA
-1217 QQLSNLLPKTRKN
+1217 AQLRNLLPETRKN
-1230 FIDLREN
+1230 FINLREN
-1237 LQRLAVRTEQL
+1237 LQKIAVRTEQL
-1248 TEATDFGCFLHRGRN
+1248 TEATDFGCLLHRGRN
-1263 LLSVALRDNRNKVD
+1263 LLSVALRTNRDKVD
-1277 EACYDLFASEARTAA
+1277 DACYDLFASEARTAA
-1292 FVAVAKGDILPSTW
+1292 FVAVAKGDIPPSTW

-1342 SNTMLDAS
+1342 SDTMLDAS

-1355 AAQRAHAS
+1355 AAQRAHTT

-1371 SEAAYSSRD
+1371 SEAAYSTRD

-1393 PLALSPSADDG
+1393 ALALSPSADDG

-1424 ANLGNLVNMGWIGEY
+1424 ANLGHLAKAGWIGEY
-1439 GFYEGGDYRT
+1439 GFYEGGDYRD
-1449 SKNASH
+1449 SKNASQ

-1506 KSLRPSAIIAIQN
+1506 KSLRPSAIIAIQ
-1519 ASNHCR
+1519 
-1525 HRKRDVALEAMS
+1525 KR
-1537 VTSLARLLT
+1537 
-1546 TAADSGSK
+1546 
-1554 WRQRTATKPDR
+1554 QQP
-1565 GRRLSAPKKID
+1565 LSQS

>member
-11 AAVPTEK
+11 AAATTEK
-18 EPEAQFQINESVLR
+18 EPEAQFQIDEIDVR
-32 QKASKAANTHQAL
+32 QKASKAANTYQAL
-45 PQPRNPESWK
+45 RPPQNIESWK
-55 SEWARTQAMI
+55 SEWAKTQAMI
-65 VQLLSDLEQGAAGQ
+65 IQLLSDLEQGAAGQ
-79 PARQNSE
+79 PARGNSE
-86 TDKVSM
+86 RNKVST
-92 AGLWLK
+92 AGLWLR
-98 ENPSLLR
+98 ENPGLLR
-105 GAVLEISGSERELN
+105 GAMLEISGSERELN
-119 RVPCVRT
+119 RIPCVRT
-126 GSREHPRV
+126 GAREHPRV
-134 IALARNLLG
+134 IVLARNLLR
-143 ALHDQWSEPGFR
+143 ALRDQWSEPGFR
-155 VYVEE
+155 AYIEE
-160 FQKLQSLA
+160 FQKQQPLA
-168 LRELFLFPPALKQ
+168 LRELFAFPPALKQ
-181 AILEKLVP
+181 AILEKLLP

-203 IARVPCLMRSLQA
+203 IARIPCLMRSLQA

-244 MDYASRDGYRRAVA
+244 MDYASREGYRRAVA
-258 KIAQRSELSEA
+258 EIAERSELSEA

-285 PITQDRTHAR
+285 PINQDRAR
-295 KAHVGYYLIDEGR
+295 ARRVHVGYYLIDEGR
-308 EALLAH
+308 EALLARI
-314 VGYSPWCIDRIRN
+314 GYSPSWIDRTRS
-327 LLKRH
+327 LVKRRA
-332 PDGFYIGSIL
+332 DGFYIGGIL
-342 AVSIVLV
+342 AVSIVLI

-356 LSDNYPLLG
+356 FSRDYSLLG
-365 LGLVFLL
+365 VGLAFLF

-387 LVTTLFNAVPLPKLD
+387 LVTALFNAMPLPKLD
-402 YSDGLPL
+402 YSDGLPP

-454 PDSVDEPSE
+454 PDSVEEPRE
-463 SDAHPLVGLAAQLIL
+463 SDAHPLVELAAQLIL

-520 NLLRGQN
+520 NLLRGHN
-527 DNFPVRAGDV
+527 DSFPVRVGDL

-550 SDTQLPHGAAA
+550 SDTQLPLGAAA
-561 ELVGAICHPLN
+561 KLVGTICHPLN

-637 GKGLYEVNVLQQVLD
+637 GKGLYEVDVLQQVLD
-652 CRFPRNFLLSHDL
+652 RRFPRNFLLSHDL

-685 PSHVSAY
+685 PSHVTAY

-703 WQIVRWLFGRVP
+703 WQIVRWLFRRVP
-715 DESGHL
+715 DESGHM
-721 VPNPISIA
+721 VPNPISMA
-729 SRWKIL
+729 SRWKIV

-746 TFTLFLAGWFGLP
+746 TFALFLAGWFGLP

-764 WTLATMVL
+764 WTVATIVL
-772 LFLPSFVQLLF
+772 LFLPSYVQLLF
-783 SLIRAAFAEST
+783 SLIRAAFAESA
-794 SAVLVDGLER
+794 SAVLVDGLEG
-804 FYSSQAVGLFTLAF
+804 FSSSQALGLFTLTF
-818 LPQQALLSIDAIVRT
+818 LPQQALLSIDAIIRT

-846 WETAAEAESG
+846 WETAAEAEAG

-865 LNVVPA
+865 LSVAPA
-871 VSILIGLVLAW
+871 VSILIGLVLVW
-882 LFPHSFLVASPILLL
+882 LYPHSFFIASPILLL
-897 WAFGPRLSL
+897 WALGPRLSL
-906 WLNRPPHEELVPI
+906 WLNRPPREELVPI

-928 DVLLRTWRYFTHF
+928 DILLRTWRYFSHF
-941 CNETNHWLIPDNVEE
+941 CNETNHWLLPDNVEE

-991 LDLTLRTLHSL
+991 IDLTLHTLHSL

-1014 WYNIITMEAFVPGL
+1014 WYNIMTMEAFVPGL

-1049 ELVDR
+1049 ELVDK

-1063 SATDH
+1063 SAADH
-1068 LRLLKQLRIITRKDA
+1068 LRLLQQLHLIAGKDA
-1083 GTLHSTSFEGE
+1083 AAFQSTSLEGE
-1094 EWIQTLLAFTKSLR
+1094 AWIQTLLSFASGLR
-1108 SDAQSPD
+1108 IDSRPPD

-1121 PSSFLTQAAAR
+1121 PSLFLTQAAAN

-1146 FSAIAHLTG
+1146 FSAVVHLTG

-1165 APLRQIEGL
+1165 APLRRIEGL
-1174 NLSAPTARDLSP
+1174 HLSAPTARGLSP
-1186 RNAPAFIDELNIA
+1186 RNAPAFIDELDIA
-1199 LQHIF
+1199 LQRICPPAEEDSDLCL
-1204 QLAEENSELHRLA
+1204 LAE
-1217 QQLSNLLPKTRKN
+1217 QLRNLLPETRKN
-1230 FIDLREN
+1230 FINLREN
-1237 LQRLAVRTEQL
+1237 LQRIAVRTEQL
-1248 TEATDFGCFLHRGRN
+1248 TEAMDFGCLWHRGRN
-1263 LLSVALRDNRNKVD
+1263 LLSVALRNDRDKVD
-1277 EACYDLFASEARTAA
+1277 DACYDLFASEARTAA
-1292 FVAVAKGDILPSTW
+1292 FLAVAKGDIPPSTW

-1322 NSWTG
+1322 SSWTG

-1342 SNTMLDAS
+1342 SDTMLDGS
-1350 LRGAI
+1350 LRGTI
-1355 AAQRAHAS
+1355 AGQRAHAS

-1371 SEAAYSSRD
+1371 SEAAYSTRD

-1393 PLALSPSADDG
+1393 ALALSPSADDG

-1424 ANLGNLVNMGWIGEY
+1424 ANLGHLAHAGWIGEY
-1439 GFYEGGDYRT
+1439 GFYEGGDYRD
-1449 SKNASH
+1449 SKNASQ

-1474 LLALANVLFDGAI
+1474 LLALANVLFDGVI

-1506 KSLRPSAIIAIQN
+1506 KSLRPSAIIAIRN

-1525 HRKRDVALEAMS
+1525 QRKRD
-1537 VTSLARLLT
+1537 LA
-1546 TAADSGSK
+1546 
-1554 WRQRTATKPDR
+1554 
-1565 GRRLSAPKKID
+1565 

>member
-1 MINSTFDVGP
+1 MINSTFDAGP
-11 AAVPTEK
+11 AAARTEK
-18 EPEAQFQINESVLR
+18 EPETQFQINEIDLR
-32 QKASKAANTHQAL
+32 QKASKAANTFQPL
-45 PQPRNPESWK
+45 SRPQNIESWK
-55 SEWARTQAMI
+55 SEWAKTQAMI
-65 VQLLSDLEQGAAGQ
+65 VQLLSDLEQGSAGQ
-79 PARQNSE
+79 LARENGE
-86 TDKVSM
+86 PDEVSV

-98 ENPSLLR
+98 ENPNLLR
-105 GAVLEISGSERELN
+105 GAMLEISGSEREFS
-119 RVPCVRT
+119 RASCVRT
-126 GSREHPRV
+126 GAREHPRV
-134 IALARNLLG
+134 IALARSLLR
-143 ALHDQWSEPGFR
+143 ALRDQWSEPGFR
-155 VYVEE
+155 TYIEE
-160 FQKLQSLA
+160 FQKLQPLA
-168 LRELFLFPPALKQ
+168 LRELFALPPALKQ
-181 AILEKLVP
+181 AILEKLLP

-203 IARVPCLMRSLQA
+203 ISHIPCLMRSLQA

-244 MDYASRDGYRRAVA
+244 MDYASREGYRRVVA
-258 KIAQRSELSEA
+258 EIAERSELSEA

-278 AAKAKAE
+278 AAKAKGE
-285 PITQDRTHAR
+285 PINQERAR
-295 KAHVGYYLIDEGR
+295 ARRMHVGYYLIDEGR
-308 EALLAH
+308 EALLARI
-314 VGYSPWCIDRIRN
+314 GYSPSWIDRLRR
-327 LLKRH
+327 LVKGH
-332 PDGFYIGSIL
+332 ADGFYIGGIL
-342 AVSIVLV
+342 AVSMILI
-349 GIILIPG
+349 GIILLPG
-356 LSDNYPLLG
+356 FAEYPLLG
-365 LGLVFLL
+365 IGLAFLF

-387 LVTTLFNAVPLPKLD
+387 LVTALFNAVPLPKLN

-409 EATTLVAVPALLL
+409 EASTLVAVPALLL

-440 NRDNN
+440 NRDSN

-454 PDSVDEPSE
+454 PDSVEEPRD
-463 SDAHPLVGLAAQLIL
+463 SDAHPLVELAAQLIL

-520 NLLRGQN
+520 KLLRGHN
-527 DNFPVRAGDV
+527 DSFPVRVGDL
-537 SILAKVKYVLTLD
+537 SILAKIKYVLTLD
-550 SDTQLPHGAAA
+550 SDTQLPLGAAA
-561 ELVGAICHPLN
+561 KLVGTICHPLN

-581 IVRAGYGILQPR
+581 IVRSGYGILQPR

-637 GKGLYEVNVLQQVLD
+637 GKGLYEVDVLQQVLD
-652 CRFPRNFLLSHDL
+652 RRFPRNFLLSHDL

-685 PSHVSAY
+685 PSHVTAY

-721 VPNPISIA
+721 VPNPVSIA

-746 TFTLFLAGWFGLP
+746 TFALFLAGWLGLP

-772 LFLPSFVQLLF
+772 LFLPSYVQLLF

-794 SAVLVDGLER
+794 SAVLVDGLEG

-846 WETAAEAESG
+846 WETAAEAEAG
-856 NKLTAIDRY
+856 NRLTAVDRY
-865 LNVVPA
+865 LSGVPA
-871 VSILIGLVLAW
+871 VSILIGLALAW
-882 LFPHSFLVASPILLL
+882 LYPHSFLIASPILLL
-897 WAFGPRLSL
+897 WAFGPKLSL
-906 WLNRPPHEELVPI
+906 WLNRPPREELMPI

-928 DVLLRTWRYFTHF
+928 DILLRTWRYFTHF
-941 CNETNHWLIPDNVEE
+941 CNETNHWLVPDNVEE

-991 LDLTLRTLHSL
+991 VDLTLRTLHSL
-1002 DRMEKCHGHIKN
+1002 DRMEKCQGHIKN

-1049 ELVDR
+1049 ELVDK
-1054 PLLSNRLFR
+1054 PLLSNRLFH
-1063 SATDH
+1063 SAADH
-1068 LRLLKQLRIITRKDA
+1068 LRLLQQLRIVTSASA
-1083 GTLHSTSFEGE
+1083 GTFQSTSLEGE
-1094 EWIQTLLAFTKSLR
+1094 DWIQTLLASAKTLR
-1108 SDAQSPD
+1108 DDSRPPD
-1115 EAEKSS
+1115 QGGKSS
-1121 PSSFLTQAAAR
+1121 PASFLAQAVPR

-1146 FSAIAHLTG
+1146 FSAVAHLVR
-1155 NYLPWLLPEF
+1155 NYLPWLLPEYS
-1165 APLRQIEGL
+1165 PLRQIKGL
-1174 NLSAPTARDLSP
+1174 NLSFPTARDLSP
-1186 RNAPAFIDELNIA
+1186 RNAPAFIDEL
-1199 LQHIF
+1199 
-1204 QLAEENSELHRLA
+1204 
-1217 QQLSNLLPKTRKN
+1217 SNLLEHICPPAEEDSDLHLLAAQLRNLLPETRKN
-1230 FIDLREN
+1230 FINLREN
-1237 LQRLAVRTEQL
+1237 LQRIAVRTEQL
-1248 TEATDFGCFLHRGRN
+1248 TEATDFGCLLHRGRN
-1263 LLSVALRDNRNKVD
+1263 LLSVALRANRDRVD
-1277 EACYDLFASEARTAA
+1277 DACYDLFASEARTAA
-1292 FVAVAKGDILPSTW
+1292 FVAVAKGDISPSTW

-1312 HTLATGSPVL
+1312 HTLATGGPVL

-1342 SNTMLDAS
+1342 SNTMLDGS

-1363 SLHIPWGI
+1363 SLHLPWGI
-1371 SEAAYSSRD
+1371 SEAAYSTRD

-1393 PLALSPSADDG
+1393 ALALSASADDG

-1424 ANLGNLVNMGWIGEY
+1424 ANLRHLANMGWIGEY
-1439 GFYEGGDYRT
+1439 GFYEGGDYRD
-1449 SKNASH
+1449 SKNASP

-1519 ASNHCR
+1519 ASNHR
-1525 HRKRDVALEAMS
+1525 RRRKWSVA
-1537 VTSLARLLT
+1537 
-1546 TAADSGSK
+1546 
-1554 WRQRTATKPDR
+1554 
-1565 GRRLSAPKKID
+1565 

>member
-1 MINSTFDVGP
+1 MTNSTFDVG
-11 AAVPTEK
+11 AAAEPTEK
-18 EPEAQFQINESVLR
+18 EPEAQFQINEVAVR
-32 QKASKAANTHQAL
+32 QKASKVANTYQAL
-45 PQPRNPESWK
+45 RQPQNPESWK
-55 SEWARTQAMI
+55 PEWVRTQAMV
-65 VQLLSDLEQGAAGQ
+65 VQLLSDLEQGFGGQ
-79 PARQNSE
+79 SARENGE
-86 TDKVSM
+86 TDKLSM

-98 ENPSLLR
+98 ENPGLLR
-105 GAVLEISGSERELN
+105 GAVLEISGSEHEFN

-126 GSREHPRV
+126 GSREHPRI
-134 IALARNLLG
+134 IALARSLLG

-155 VYVEE
+155 AYIEE
-160 FQKLQSLA
+160 FQKLQPLA
-168 LRELFLFPPALKQ
+168 LRELFVFPPALKQ
-181 AILEKLVP
+181 AILEKLLP

-203 IARVPCLMRSLQA
+203 IARIPCLMRSLQA
-216 LSITGW
+216 VSITGW
-222 RDLLEPLIVIDQILR
+222 RDLLEPLFVIDQILR

-244 MDYASRDGYRRAVA
+244 MDYASREQYRHAVA
-258 KIAQRSELSEA
+258 KIAERSELSEA
-269 DISAAAVDL
+269 DISAAAADL
-278 AAKAKAE
+278 AGKAKAE
-285 PITQDRTHAR
+285 PITQDRAR
-295 KAHVGYYLIDEGR
+295 RVHVGYYLIDEGR
-308 EALLAH
+308 EALFAR
-314 VGYSPWCIDRIRN
+314 VGYYPSWIDRIRSFV
-327 LLKRH
+327 KGRA
-332 PDGFYIGSIL
+332 DGFFIGGIL
-342 AVSIVLV
+342 AASIVLT

-356 LSDNYPLLG
+356 LANDYPLLG
-365 LGLVFLL
+365 LWLAFLF

-387 LVTTLFNAVPLPKLD
+387 LVTALFKAVPLPKLD

-454 PDSVDEPSE
+454 PDSVEEPRE
-463 SDAHPLVGLAAQLIL
+463 SDPHPLVELAAQLIL

-520 NLLRGQN
+520 KLLRGN
-527 DNFPVRAGDV
+527 HDSFPVRVGDL
-537 SILAKVKYVLTLD
+537 SILPKAKYVLTLD
-550 SDTQLPHGAAA
+550 SDTQLPLGAAA
-561 ELVGAICHPLN
+561 KLVGTICHPLN
-572 RAIIDPVRR
+572 RAIIDPVHR

-593 VGVSVQSAS
+593 VGVSLQSAS

-610 SGQTGLDVYS
+610 FGHAGLDVYS
-620 NAVSDVYQD
+620 NAISDVYQD

-637 GKGLYEVNVLQQVLD
+637 GKGLYEVDVLEQVLD
-652 CRFPRNFLLSHDL
+652 RRFPRNFLLSHDL
-665 IEGFYAR
+665 IEGFYGR
-672 AGLVTDVEVIDDY
+672 PGLVTDVEVIDDY

-721 VPNPISIA
+721 VPNPISVA

-746 TFTLFLAGWFGLP
+746 TFALFLAGWFGLP
-759 HGPVF
+759 GGPVF

-772 LFLPSFVQLLF
+772 LFLPSYVQLVF

-794 SAVLVDGLER
+794 SAVLVDGLEG
-804 FYSSQAVGLFTLAF
+804 FYSSQVVGLFTLAF

-838 VTRQRLLE
+838 VTHQRLLE
-846 WETAAEAESG
+846 WETAAEAEAG
-856 NKLTAIDRY
+856 NKLTAVDRY
-865 LNVVPA
+865 LSVVPA

-882 LFPHSFLVASPILLL
+882 SHPHSFLIASPLLML
-897 WAFGPRLSL
+897 WASGPWLSL
-906 WLNRPPHEELVPI
+906 WLNRPPREELVPI

-928 DVLLRTWRYFTHF
+928 DILLRTWRYFTHF

-1002 DRMEKCHGHIKN
+1002 DRMEKSHGHIKN
-1014 WYNIITMEAFVPGL
+1014 WYNIITMKAFVPGL

-1049 ELVDR
+1049 ELVNK
-1054 PLLSNRLFR
+1054 PLLSNRLLL
-1063 SATDH
+1063 SAADH
-1068 LRLLKQLRIITRKDA
+1068 LRLLQQLRIITGKDA
-1083 GTLHSTSFEGE
+1083 GMFQSTSLEGE
-1094 EWIQTLLAFTKSLR
+1094 DWIQTLLAFAKSLR
-1108 SDAQSPD
+1108 GDSRRPD

-1121 PSSFLTQAAAR
+1121 SSSFLTQAAAH

-1146 FSAIAHLTG
+1146 FGAVAHLMG

-1165 APLRQIEGL
+1165 APLRQIESL

-1186 RNAPAFIDELNIA
+1186 GNAPAFIDEMNIA
-1199 LQHIF
+1199 LQRICP
-1204 QLAEENSELHRLA
+1204 LAEEDPGLHLLA
-1217 QQLSNLLPKTRKN
+1217 QQLRSLLPKTRKN
-1230 FIDLREN
+1230 FINLRES
-1237 LQRLAVRTEQL
+1237 LQRVAVRTEQL
-1248 TEATDFGCFLHRGRN
+1248 TEAMDFSCFLHRGRN
-1263 LLSVALRDNRNKVD
+1263 LLSVALRDKRDKVD

-1292 FVAVAKGDILPSTW
+1292 FVAVAKGDIPLRTW

-1322 NSWTG
+1322 SSWTG

-1342 SNTMLDAS
+1342 RDTMLDAS

-1355 AAQRAHAS
+1355 TAQRAHAS

-1371 SEAAYSSRD
+1371 SEAAYSTRD
-1380 KDGHYQYHAFGIP
+1380 KDGHYQYQAFGIP
-1393 PLALSPSADDG
+1393 ALALSPSGDDG

-1424 ANLGNLVNMGWIGEY
+1424 ANLEHLANEGWIGEY
-1439 GFYEGGDYRT
+1439 GFYEGGDYRG
-1449 SKNASH
+1449 SKNASQ

-1465 WMAHHQGIT
+1465 WMVHHQGIT
-1474 LLALANVLFDGAI
+1474 LLALANVLFDGAM

-1497 QACELLLHE
+1497 QACQLLLHE

-1519 ASNHCR
+1519 AGNHGRRC
-1525 HRKRDVALEAMS
+1525 KRDVA
-1537 VTSLARLLT
+1537 
-1546 TAADSGSK
+1546 
-1554 WRQRTATKPDR
+1554 
-1565 GRRLSAPKKID
+1565 

>member
-1 MINSTFDVGP
+1 M
-11 AAVPTEK
+11 
-18 EPEAQFQINESVLR
+18 
-32 QKASKAANTHQAL
+32 
-45 PQPRNPESWK
+45 
-55 SEWARTQAMI
+55 AR
-65 VQLLSDLEQGAAGQ
+65 
-79 PARQNSE
+79 
-86 TDKVSM
+86 
-92 AGLWLK
+92 LWLK
-98 ENPSLLR
+98 ENPGLLR

-143 ALHDQWSEPGFR
+143 ALHEEWSEPGFR
-155 VYVEE
+155 AYIEE
-160 FQKLQSLA
+160 FQKLQPLA

-189 AANALI
+189 AANALL

-203 IARVPCLMRSLQA
+203 LVRIPCLMRSLQA
-216 LSITGW
+216 ISITGW
-222 RDLLEPLIVIDQILR
+222 RDLLEPLIAVDQILR
-237 RDPVYGR
+237 RDPVYGQ
-244 MDYASRDGYRRAVA
+244 MDYASREGYRRAVTE
-258 KIAQRSELSEA
+258 IAERSELSEA

-285 PITQDRTHAR
+285 PITHDRTRAR
-295 KAHVGYYLIDEGR
+295 SVHVGYYLIDEGR
-308 EALLAH
+308 AALFARI
-314 VGYSPWCIDRIRN
+314 GYSPSWIDGIRI
-327 LLKRH
+327 LVKRH
-332 PDGFYIGSIL
+332 PDGFFIGGIL
-342 AVSIVLV
+342 AVSIVLI

-356 LSDNYPLLG
+356 LSNDYPLLG
-365 LGLVFLL
+365 LGLAFLF

-387 LVTTLFNAVPLPKLD
+387 LVTALFNAVPLPKLD

-409 EATTLVAVPALLL
+409 EATTLVVVPALLL

-440 NRDNN
+440 NRDNH

-454 PDSVDEPSE
+454 PDSVEEPRE
-463 SDAHPLVGLAAQLIL
+463 SDAHPLVELAGRLIL
-478 DLNRKYPDFGSFL
+478 DLNRKYPDYGSFL

-520 NLLRGQN
+520 KLLLGHS
-527 DNFPVRAGDV
+527 DSFPVRVGDL

-550 SDTQLPHGAAA
+550 SDTQLPLGAAA
-561 ELVGAICHPLN
+561 KLVGTICHPLN

-610 SGQTGLDVYS
+610 SGQTGLDLYS

-637 GKGLYEVNVLQQVLD
+637 GKGLYEVDVLQQVLD
-652 CRFPRNFLLSHDL
+652 HRFPHNFLLSHDL

-715 DESGHL
+715 DESDHL
-721 VPNPISIA
+721 VPNPISMV

-746 TFTLFLAGWFGLP
+746 TFALFLAGWFGLP
-759 HGPVF
+759 RGPLF
-764 WTLATMVL
+764 WTLATTVL
-772 LFLPSFVQLLF
+772 LFLPSYVQLLF
-783 SLIRAAFAEST
+783 SFIRAAFAESS
-794 SAVLVDGLER
+794 SAVLVDGLEG
-804 FYSSQAVGLFTLAF
+804 FYSSQAIGLFTLAF
-818 LPQQALLSIDAIVRT
+818 LPQQALLSMDAIART

-838 VTRQRLLE
+838 VTRHRLLE
-846 WETAAEAESG
+846 WETAAEAEAG
-856 NKLTAIDRY
+856 HKLAAVDRY
-865 LNVVPA
+865 LSVVPA
-871 VSILIGLVLAW
+871 VSVLIGLVLAG
-882 LFPHSFLVASPILLL
+882 LSPHSLLIASPVLLL
-897 WAFGPRLSL
+897 WALSPRLSL
-906 WLNRPPHEELVPI
+906 WLNRPPREELVPI
-919 SAKDELFLR
+919 SAKDELFSR

-941 CNETNHWLIPDNVEE
+941 CTETNHWLIPDNVEE

-982 AGHLTLVEY
+982 AGHLTLLEY

-1002 DRMEKCHGHIKN
+1002 ERVEKCHGHIQN

-1049 ELVDR
+1049 ELVDK
-1054 PLLSNRLFR
+1054 PVLSDRLFR
-1063 SATDH
+1063 SAADH
-1068 LRLLKQLRIITRKDA
+1068 QRLLQQLGIIT
-1083 GTLHSTSFEGE
+1083 GQNSGSFQSTSLDGE
-1094 EWIQTLLAFTKSLR
+1094 DWIQTLLAFAKGLP
-1108 SDAQSPD
+1108 SDSRSPD

-1121 PSSFLTQAAAR
+1121 PSSFLTQAIAR
-1132 TPEDEY
+1132 SPEDEY

-1146 FSAIAHLTG
+1146 FSAVADLVG
-1155 NYLPWLLPEF
+1155 KYLPWLLSEF
-1165 APLRQIEGL
+1165 APLRRIEGL

-1186 RNAPAFIDELNIA
+1186 RNGPAFIDELNIA
-1199 LQHIF
+1199 LQRWCPIGEEDSNLPL
-1204 QLAEENSELHRLA
+1204 LAERLR
-1217 QQLSNLLPKTRKN
+1217 SLLTETRKN
-1230 FIDLREN
+1230 FVNLREK
-1237 LQRLAVRTEQL
+1237 LEQIAVRAEKL
-1248 TEATDFGCFLHRGRN
+1248 TEATDFGCLLHRGRN
-1263 LLSVALRDNRNKVD
+1263 LLSVALRANRDKVD
-1277 EACYDLFASEARTAA
+1277 DACYDLFASEARTAA
-1292 FVAVAKGDILPSTW
+1292 FVAVAKGDIPPSTW

-1322 NSWTG
+1322 SSWTG

-1342 SNTMLDAS
+1342 SDTMLDAS

-1363 SLHIPWGI
+1363 SLHTPWGI
-1371 SEAAYSSRD
+1371 SEAAYSTRD

-1393 PLALSPSADDG
+1393 ALALSPSADDG

-1424 ANLGNLVNMGWIGEY
+1424 ANLGHLANKGWIGEY
-1439 GFYEGGDYRT
+1439 GFYEGGDYRD
-1449 SKNASH
+1449 SKKASQ

-1525 HRKRDVALEAMS
+1525 HRKRDAS
-1537 VTSLARLLT
+1537 
-1546 TAADSGSK
+1546 
-1554 WRQRTATKPDR
+1554 
-1565 GRRLSAPKKID
+1565 

>member
-1 MINSTFDVGP
+1 MINSTFDVG
-11 AAVPTEK
+11 AAAEPTEK
-18 EPEAQFQINESVLR
+18 KPEAQFQINEVAVR
-32 QKASKAANTHQAL
+32 QKASKVANTYQAL
-45 PQPRNPESWK
+45 RQPQNPESWK
-55 SEWARTQAMI
+55 SEWGRTQAMI
-65 VQLLSDLEQGAAGQ
+65 VQLLSDLERGAVGR
-79 PARQNSE
+79 PAMGKNGE
-86 TDKVSM
+86 TGKVGV
-92 AGLWLK
+92 ARLWLK
-98 ENPSLLR
+98 ENPGLLR

-143 ALHDQWSEPGFR
+143 ALHEEWSEPGFR
-155 VYVEE
+155 AYIEE
-160 FQKLQSLA
+160 FQKLQPLA

-189 AANALI
+189 AANALL

-203 IARVPCLMRSLQA
+203 LVRIPCLMRSLQA
-216 LSITGW
+216 ISITGW
-222 RDLLEPLIVIDQILR
+222 RDLLEPLIAVDQILR
-237 RDPVYGR
+237 RDPVYGQ
-244 MDYASRDGYRRAVA
+244 MDYASREGYRRAVTE
-258 KIAQRSELSEA
+258 IAERSELSEA

-285 PITQDRTHAR
+285 PITHDRTRAR
-295 KAHVGYYLIDEGR
+295 SVHVGYYLIDEGR
-308 EALLAH
+308 AALFARI
-314 VGYSPWCIDRIRN
+314 GYSPSWIDGIRS
-327 LLKRH
+327 LVKRH
-332 PDGFYIGSIL
+332 PDGFFIGGIL
-342 AVSIVLV
+342 AVSIVLI

-356 LSDNYPLLG
+356 LSNDYPLLG
-365 LGLVFLL
+365 LGLAFLF

-387 LVTTLFNAVPLPKLD
+387 LVTALFNAVPLPKLD

-409 EATTLVAVPALLL
+409 EATTLVVVPALLL

-440 NRDNN
+440 NRDNH

-454 PDSVDEPSE
+454 PDSVEEPRE
-463 SDAHPLVGLAAQLIL
+463 SDAHPLVELAGRLIL

-520 NLLRGQN
+520 KLLLGHS
-527 DNFPVRAGDV
+527 DSFPVRVGDL

-550 SDTQLPHGAAA
+550 SDTQLPLGAAA
-561 ELVGAICHPLN
+561 KLVGTICHPLN

-610 SGQTGLDVYS
+610 SGQTGLDLYS

-637 GKGLYEVNVLQQVLD
+637 GKGLYEVDVLQQVLD
-652 CRFPRNFLLSHDL
+652 RRFPHNFLLSHDL

-715 DESGHL
+715 DESDHL
-721 VPNPISIA
+721 VPNPISMV

-746 TFTLFLAGWFGLP
+746 TFALFLAGWFGLP
-759 HGPVF
+759 RGPLF
-764 WTLATMVL
+764 WTLATTVL
-772 LFLPSFVQLLF
+772 LFLPSYVQLLF
-783 SLIRAAFAEST
+783 SLIRAAFAESS
-794 SAVLVDGLER
+794 SAVLVDGLEG
-804 FYSSQAVGLFTLAF
+804 FYSSQAIGLFTLAF
-818 LPQQALLSIDAIVRT
+818 LPQQALLSMDAIART

-838 VTRQRLLE
+838 VTRHRLLE
-846 WETAAEAESG
+846 WETAAEAEAG
-856 NKLTAIDRY
+856 HKLAAVDRY
-865 LNVVPA
+865 LSVVPA
-871 VSILIGLVLAW
+871 VSILIGLVLAG
-882 LFPHSFLVASPILLL
+882 LSPHSLLIASPVLLL
-897 WAFGPRLSL
+897 WALSPRLSL
-906 WLNRPPHEELVPI
+906 WLNRPPREELVPI

-941 CNETNHWLIPDNVEE
+941 CTETNHWLIPDNVEE

-982 AGHLTLVEY
+982 AGHLTLLEY

-1049 ELVDR
+1049 ELVDK
-1054 PLLSNRLFR
+1054 PVLSDRLFR
-1063 SATDH
+1063 SAADH
-1068 LRLLKQLRIITRKDA
+1068 QRLLQQLGIIT
-1083 GTLHSTSFEGE
+1083 GQNSGSFQSTSLDGE
-1094 EWIQTLLAFTKSLR
+1094 DWIQTLLAFAKSLP
-1108 SDAQSPD
+1108 SDSRSPD

-1121 PSSFLTQAAAR
+1121 PSSFLTQAVAR

-1146 FSAIAHLTG
+1146 FSAVADLMG

-1165 APLRQIEGL
+1165 APLRRIEGL

-1186 RNAPAFIDELNIA
+1186 RNGPAFIDELNIA
-1199 LQHIF
+1199 LQRF
-1204 QLAEENSELHRLA
+1204 CPLGEEDSDLPLLAE
-1217 QQLSNLLPKTRKN
+1217 QLRNLLTETRKN
-1230 FIDLREN
+1230 FINLREN
-1237 LQRLAVRTEQL
+1237 LQRIAVRTEQL
-1248 TEATDFGCFLHRGRN
+1248 TEATDFGCLLHRGRN
-1263 LLSVALRDNRNKVD
+1263 LLSVALRANRDKVD
-1277 EACYDLFASEARTAA
+1277 DACYDLFASEARTAA
-1292 FVAVAKGDILPSTW
+1292 FVAVAKGDIPPSTW

-1322 NSWTG
+1322 SSWTG

-1342 SNTMLDAS
+1342 SDTMLDAS

-1371 SEAAYSSRD
+1371 SEAAYSTRD

-1393 PLALSPSADDG
+1393 ALALSPSADDG

-1424 ANLGNLVNMGWIGEY
+1424 ANLGHLANTGWIGEY
-1439 GFYEGGDYRT
+1439 GFYEGGDYRD
-1449 SKNASH
+1449 SKNASQ

-1525 HRKRDVALEAMS
+1525 HRKRDAS
-1537 VTSLARLLT
+1537 
-1546 TAADSGSK
+1546 
-1554 WRQRTATKPDR
+1554 
-1565 GRRLSAPKKID
+1565 

>member
-32 QKASKAANTHQAL
+32 QKASKAASTYQTL
-45 PQPRNPESWK
+45 PQQRNPESWK
-55 SEWARTQAMI
+55 SEWARTQATI

-79 PARQNSE
+79 PARQNGE
-86 TDKVSM
+86 TDKVSV

-98 ENPSLLR
+98 ENPGLLR
-105 GAVLEISGSERELN
+105 GAVLEISGSERELSG
-119 RVPCVRT
+119 VPCVRT
-126 GSREHPRV
+126 GSREHPR
-134 IALARNLLG
+134 IIGLARSLLG
-143 ALHDQWSEPGFR
+143 ALHDQWSEPGFG

-160 FQKLQSLA
+160 FQKLQPLA
-168 LRELFLFPPALKQ
+168 LRELFLFPPALKL
-181 AILEKLVP
+181 AVLEKLVP

-203 IARVPCLMRSLQA
+203 IARIPCLMRSLQA

-237 RDPVYGR
+237 GDPVYGR

-285 PITQDRTHAR
+285 PITQERTHAR

-314 VGYSPWCIDRIRN
+314 VGYSPSCIDRIRS
-327 LLKRH
+327 LLKGH

-342 AVSIVLV
+342 AVSILLV

-356 LSDNYPLLG
+356 LPDNYPLLG
-365 LGLVFLL
+365 LALAFLL
-372 TLIPASQGAVELVNH
+372 TLIPVSQGAVELVNH
-387 LVTTLFNAVPLPKLD
+387 LVTALFDAVPLPKLD

-454 PDSVDEPSE
+454 PDSVEEPRE

-537 SILAKVKYVLTLD
+537 SILSKVRYILTLD

-652 CRFPRNFLLSHDL
+652 RRFPRNFLLSHDL

-721 VPNPISIA
+721 VSNPISIA

-746 TFTLFLAGWFGLP
+746 TFALFLAGWFGLP

-764 WTLATMVL
+764 WTLATLVL
-772 LFLPSFVQLLF
+772 LFLPSYVQLLF
-783 SLIRAAFAEST
+783 TVIRAAFAEST

-871 VSILIGLVLAW
+871 ISILIGLVLAW
-882 LFPHSFLVASPILLL
+882 LYPHSFLVASPILLL

-941 CNETNHWLIPDNVEE
+941 CNETNHWLVPDNVEE

-991 LDLTLRTLHSL
+991 LDLTMRTLHSL
-1002 DRMEKCHGHIKN
+1002 DRMEKSHGHIKN

-1049 ELVDR
+1049 ELVDK
-1054 PLLSNRLFR
+1054 PLLSNRLFH
-1063 SATDH
+1063 SAADH
-1068 LRLLKQLRIITRKDA
+1068 LRLLQQLRIITSKDA
-1083 GTLHSTSFEGE
+1083 SRFQSTSFEGE
-1094 EWIQTLLAFTKSLR
+1094 DWIQTILAFAKSLH
-1108 SDAQSPD
+1108 SDVQSPV
-1115 EAEKSS
+1115 EAEESS
-1121 PSSFLTQAAAR
+1121 LSSLLTQAAAR

-1146 FSAIAHLTG
+1146 FSAVAHLMG
-1155 NYLPWLLPEF
+1155 NYFPWLLPEF
-1165 APLRQIEGL
+1165 APLRRIDDL
-1174 NLSAPTARDLSP
+1174 NLSTPAARELSP
-1186 RNAPAFIDELNIA
+1186 RSAPAFFDKLDTA
-1199 LQHIF
+1199 LQRICP
-1204 QLAEENSELHRLA
+1204 LAEKDSDLHLLA
-1217 QQLSNLLPKTRKN
+1217 QRLRNLLPKTRKN
-1230 FIDLREN
+1230 FINLREN
-1237 LQRLAVRTEQL
+1237 LQRIAVRTEQL

-1371 SEAAYSSRD
+1371 SEAAYSTRD
-1380 KDGHYQYHAFGIP
+1380 KDGHYQYQAFGIP

-1404 PIISPYSSFLAMPF
+1404 PIISSYSSFLAMPF

-1424 ANLGNLVNMGWIGEY
+1424 ANLGNLASMGWIGEY

-1449 SKNASH
+1449 SKNTSQ
-1455 RKPEPVIIRS
+1455 RRPEPVIIRS

-1525 HRKRDVALEAMS
+1525 HRKRDVALEGMS

-1546 TAADSGSK
+1546 TAAESGSK
-1554 WRQRTATKPDR
+1554 WRQRTATKSDR
-1565 GRRLSAPKKID
+1565 ARGFSAPKKVD

>member
-11 AAVPTEK
+11 AAPPTEK
-18 EPEAQFQINESVLR
+18 EPEAQFQIDEIDVR
-32 QKASKAANTHQAL
+32 QKASKAANTYRAIRQ
-45 PQPRNPESWK
+45 PQNPEFWK
-55 SEWARTQAMI
+55 SERARTQAMT
-65 VQLLSDLEQGAAGQ
+65 VQLLSDLEQGVAGQ
-79 PARQNSE
+79 PARKNSE
-86 TDKVSM
+86 TDKISM

-98 ENPSLLR
+98 ENPGLLR
-105 GAVLEISGSERELN
+105 GAVLEISGSEPELN

-126 GSREHPRV
+126 GSREQPRI
-134 IALARNLLG
+134 IAIARNLLG
-143 ALHDQWSEPGFR
+143 TLHDQWSEPGFR
-155 VYVEE
+155 AYIEE
-160 FQKLQSLA
+160 FQKLQPLA
-168 LRELFLFPPALKQ
+168 LRELFVLPPALKQ

-203 IARVPCLMRSLQA
+203 IARIPCLMRSLQA
-216 LSITGW
+216 LAITGW

-244 MDYASRDGYRRAVA
+244 MDYASREEYRRAVA
-258 KIAQRSELSEA
+258 KIAERSELSEA
-269 DISAAAVDL
+269 DISAAAADL

-285 PITQDRTHAR
+285 PITKDRARAR

-308 EALLAH
+308 EALFAR
-314 VGYSPWCIDRIRN
+314 VGYSPSWIDRLRSFV
-327 LLKRH
+327 KGH
-332 PDGFYIGSIL
+332 PDGFFIGGIL
-342 AVSIVLV
+342 ALSIVLI
-349 GIILIPG
+349 GIILILGPA
-356 LSDNYPLLG
+356 DDYPLLG
-365 LGLVFLL
+365 LGLTFLF

-387 LVTTLFNAVPLPKLD
+387 LVTALFNAVPLAKLD

-454 PDSVDEPSE
+454 PDSVEEPPE
-463 SDAHPLVGLAAQLIL
+463 SDAHPLVELAAQLIL

-520 NLLRGQN
+520 KLLRGHN
-527 DNFPVRAGDV
+527 DSFPVRVGDL
-537 SILAKVKYVLTLD
+537 SILPKVKYVLTLD
-550 SDTQLPHGAAA
+550 SDTQLPLGAAA
-561 ELVGAICHPLN
+561 KLVGTICHPLN

-581 IVRAGYGILQPR
+581 IVCAGYGILQPR

-620 NAVSDVYQD
+620 NAISDVYQD

-637 GKGLYEVNVLQQVLD
+637 GKGLYEVDVLQQVLD
-652 CRFPRNFLLSHDL
+652 RRFPRNFLLSHDL

-721 VPNPISIA
+721 VPNPISIS

-735 DNLRRSLVEPA
+735 DNLRRSLVDPA
-746 TFTLFLAGWFGLP
+746 TFALFLAGWFGLP

-764 WTLATMVL
+764 WTLTTMVL
-772 LFLPSFVQLLF
+772 LFLPSYVQLLF

-794 SAVLVDGLER
+794 SAVLVDGLEG

-833 LVRSF
+833 LIRSF

-846 WETAAEAESG
+846 WETAAEAEAG
-856 NKLTAIDRY
+856 NKLTTIDRY
-865 LNVVPA
+865 LSVVPA
-871 VSILIGLVLAW
+871 VSILIGLVLVW
-882 LFPHSFLVASPILLL
+882 LVPHSFLVASPILLL
-897 WAFGPRLSL
+897 WALGPRLSL
-906 WLNRPPHEELVPI
+906 WLNRPPREELVPI

-928 DVLLRTWRYFTHF
+928 DILLRTWRYFTHF

-1049 ELVDR
+1049 ELVDK
-1054 PLLSNRLFR
+1054 PVLSNRLFR
-1063 SATDH
+1063 SAADH
-1068 LRLLKQLRIITRKDA
+1068 LRLLQQLRIITGKDA
-1083 GTLHSTSFEGE
+1083 DTFQSTSLEGE
-1094 EWIQTLLAFTKSLR
+1094 DWILTLLAF
-1108 SDAQSPD
+1108 
-1115 EAEKSS
+1115 
-1121 PSSFLTQAAAR
+1121 AR
-1132 TPEDEY
+1132 
-1138 WIAATQKR
+1138 
-1146 FSAIAHLTG
+1146 
-1155 NYLPWLLPEF
+1155 
-1165 APLRQIEGL
+1165 
-1174 NLSAPTARDLSP
+1174 
-1186 RNAPAFIDELNIA
+1186 
-1199 LQHIF
+1199 
-1204 QLAEENSELHRLA
+1204 
-1217 QQLSNLLPKTRKN
+1217 
-1230 FIDLREN
+1230 
-1237 LQRLAVRTEQL
+1237 
-1248 TEATDFGCFLHRGRN
+1248 
-1263 LLSVALRDNRNKVD
+1263 
-1277 EACYDLFASEARTAA
+1277 
-1292 FVAVAKGDILPSTW
+1292 
-1306 FSMGRS
+1306 
-1312 HTLATGSPVL
+1312 
-1322 NSWTG
+1322 
-1327 TMFEYLMPAL
+1327 
-1337 WMRTY
+1337 
-1342 SNTMLDAS
+1342 
-1350 LRGAI
+1350 
-1355 AAQRAHAS
+1355 
-1363 SLHIPWGI
+1363 SLHGDF
-1371 SEAAYSSRD
+1371 A
-1380 KDGHYQYHAFGIP
+1380 
-1393 PLALSPSADDG
+1393 
-1404 PIISPYSSFLAMPF
+1404 
-1418 DREAAL
+1418 
-1424 ANLGNLVNMGWIGEY
+1424 IG
-1439 GFYEGGDYRT
+1439 
-1449 SKNASH
+1449 
-1455 RKPEPVIIRS
+1455 
-1465 WMAHHQGIT
+1465 
-1474 LLALANVLFDGAI
+1474 
-1487 HRWFHADPRV
+1487 
-1497 QACELLLHE
+1497 
-1506 KSLRPSAIIAIQN
+1506 
-1519 ASNHCR
+1519 
-1525 HRKRDVALEAMS
+1525 
-1537 VTSLARLLT
+1537 
-1546 TAADSGSK
+1546 
-1554 WRQRTATKPDR
+1554 
-1565 GRRLSAPKKID
+1565 

>member
-1 MINSTFDVGP
+1 MTNSTFDVGP
-11 AAVPTEK
+11 AVARTEK
-18 EPEAQFQINESVLR
+18 EPEAQFQINEIAVR
-32 QKASKAANTHQAL
+32 QKASKAANTYQAL
-45 PQPRNPESWK
+45 RQPQNSEPWK

-65 VQLLSDLEQGAAGQ
+65 VQLLNDLGQGAAGQ
-79 PARQNSE
+79 PARENSE

-98 ENPSLLR
+98 ENPGLLR

-134 IALARNLLG
+134 LALARNLLG

-155 VYVEE
+155 AYIEE
-160 FQKLQSLA
+160 FQKLQPLA
-168 LRELFLFPPALKQ
+168 LRELFAFPPALKQ

-203 IARVPCLMRSLQA
+203 IARIPCLMRSLQA

-222 RDLLEPLIVIDQILR
+222 RDLLEPLMVIDQILR

-269 DISAAAVDL
+269 NISAAAVDL

-308 EALLAH
+308 AALFAR
-314 VGYSPWCIDRIRN
+314 VGYSPSCIDRVRS

-332 PDGFYIGSIL
+332 ADGFFIGSIS
-342 AVSIVLV
+342 AASIVLI

-356 LSDNYPLLG
+356 LSGDYPLLG
-365 LGLVFLL
+365 LGLAFLF

-387 LVTTLFNAVPLPKLD
+387 LVTALFNAVPLPKLD

-454 PDSVDEPSE
+454 PDSVEEPRE
-463 SDAHPLVGLAAQLIL
+463 SDAHPLVGLATQLIL

-511 KRGKLLDLN
+511 KRGKLIDLN
-520 NLLRGQN
+520 KLLRGQ
-527 DNFPVRAGDV
+527 DEKFPVRVGDL
-537 SILAKVKYVLTLD
+537 SILSKVKYVLTLD

-561 ELVGAICHPLN
+561 ELVGTICHPLN
-572 RAIIDPVRR
+572 RAIIDPGRR

-637 GKGLYEVNVLQQVLD
+637 GKGLYEVNILQQVLD
-652 CRFPRNFLLSHDL
+652 RRFPHNFLLSHDL

-721 VPNPISIA
+721 VSNPISIA

-746 TFTLFLAGWFGLP
+746 TFALFLAGWFGLP
-759 HGPVF
+759 RGPVF
-764 WTLATMVL
+764 WTLTTTVL
-772 LFLPSFVQLLF
+772 LFLPSYVQLLF
-783 SLIRAAFAEST
+783 SIIRAAFAAST

-846 WETAAEAESG
+846 WETAAEAEAG
-856 NKLTAIDRY
+856 NKLTAVDRC
-865 LNVVPA
+865 LSVVPA

-882 LFPHSFLVASPILLL
+882 LYPHAFLIASPILLL
-897 WAFGPRLSL
+897 WALGPRLSL

-928 DVLLRTWRYFTHF
+928 DILLRTWRYFTHF

-1049 ELVDR
+1049 ELVDK

-1063 SATDH
+1063 SAADH
-1068 LRLLKQLRIITRKDA
+1068 LRLLQQLRIIARKGA
-1083 GTLHSTSFEGE
+1083 GTFQSTSLEGE
-1094 EWIQTLLAFTKSLR
+1094 DWIQTLLAFAKSLR
-1108 SDAQSPD
+1108 GDSRPPN
-1115 EAEKSS
+1115 ETEKSS
-1121 PSSFLTQAAAR
+1121 PSSFLTQAAAH

-1146 FSAIAHLTG
+1146 FSAVAHLMG

-1165 APLRQIEGL
+1165 APLRRIEDL

-1199 LQHIF
+1199 LQRICP
-1204 QLAEENSELHRLA
+1204 LAEEDPDLHLLA
-1217 QQLSNLLPKTRKN
+1217 GQLRNLLPETRKN
-1230 FIDLREN
+1230 FINLREN
-1237 LQRLAVRTEQL
+1237 LQRIALRTEQL
-1248 TEATDFGCFLHRGRN
+1248 TEATDFGCLLHRGRN
-1263 LLSVALRDNRNKVD
+1263 LLSVALRANRDKVD
-1277 EACYDLFASEARTAA
+1277 DACYDLFASEARTAA
-1292 FVAVAKGDILPSTW
+1292 FLAVAKGDIPPSTW

-1322 NSWTG
+1322 SSWTG

-1342 SNTMLDAS
+1342 SGTMLDAS

-1371 SEAAYSSRD
+1371 SEAASSTRG

-1393 PLALSPSADDG
+1393 ALALSPSADDG

-1424 ANLGNLVNMGWIGEY
+1424 ANLRHLANTGWIGEY
-1439 GFYEGGDYRT
+1439 GFYEGGDYRD
-1449 SKNASH
+1449 SKNGSQ

-1474 LLALANVLFDGAI
+1474 LLALANVLLDGAI

-1525 HRKRDVALEAMS
+1525 NRKRNVA
-1537 VTSLARLLT
+1537 
-1546 TAADSGSK
+1546 
-1554 WRQRTATKPDR
+1554 
-1565 GRRLSAPKKID
+1565 

>member
-1 MINSTFDVGP
+1 MINSALDVGP
-11 AAVPTEK
+11 AAAPTEK
-18 EPEAQFQINESVLR
+18 EPEAQFQIDEIEVR
-32 QKASKAANTHQAL
+32 QKASKAANSYQAL
-45 PQPRNPESWK
+45 RQPRNPDSWK
-55 SEWARTQAMI
+55 SEWTRTQAMI

-79 PARQNSE
+79 PAREKKE

-92 AGLWLK
+92 ARLWLK
-98 ENPSLLR
+98 ENPGLLR
-105 GAVLEISGSERELN
+105 GAVVEISGSERELN
-119 RVPCVRT
+119 RVACVRT

-134 IALARNLLG
+134 IALARTLLG
-143 ALHDQWSEPGFR
+143 ALHDQWSEPGFKA
-155 VYVEE
+155 YIEE
-160 FQKLQSLA
+160 FQKLQPLA
-168 LRELFLFPPALKQ
+168 SRELFVFPPALKQ
-181 AILEKLVP
+181 TILEKLAP

-203 IARVPCLMRSLQA
+203 IARVSCLMRSLQA

-222 RDLLEPLIVIDQILR
+222 RDLLEPLMVIDQILR

-244 MDYASRDGYRRAVA
+244 MDYASREGYRRAVA
-258 KIAQRSELSEA
+258 KIAERSELSEA
-269 DISAAAVDL
+269 DISAVAVDL

-285 PITQDRTHAR
+285 PITQNRTHAR

-308 EALLAH
+308 EALFARI
-314 VGYSPWCIDRIRN
+314 GYYPSCLDRFRSF
-327 LLKRH
+327 LKGH
-332 PDGFYIGSIL
+332 ADSFFLGGIL
-342 AVSIVLV
+342 TVSIFLI

-356 LSDNYPLLG
+356 LANDYSLLG
-365 LGLVFLL
+365 LGLAFLL
-372 TLIPASQGAVELVNH
+372 TLIPASQGAVEFVNH
-387 LVTTLFNAVPLPKLD
+387 LVTALFNAVPLPKLD

-422 NEKQTRK
+422 NEEQTRK

-440 NRDNN
+440 NCDRN

-454 PDSVDEPSE
+454 PDSVEEPRE

-478 DLNRKYPDFGSFL
+478 DLNRKYPDGSFL

-520 NLLRGQN
+520 KLLRGQN
-527 DNFPVRAGDV
+527 DNFPVRAGDL

-550 SDTQLPHGAAA
+550 ADTQLPHGAAA
-561 ELVGAICHPLN
+561 ELVGTICHPLN
-572 RAIIDPVRR
+572 RAIIDPVSR

-602 RSRLAGLY
+602 RSRLAALY

-652 CRFPRNFLLSHDL
+652 RRFPHNFLLSHDL

-672 AGLVTDVEVIDDY
+672 AGLVTDVQVIDDY
-685 PSHVSAY
+685 PSHISAY

-715 DESGHL
+715 DESGDL

-746 TFTLFLAGWFGLP
+746 TFALFLAGWFSLP
-759 HGPVF
+759 RGPVF

-772 LFLPSFVQLLF
+772 LFLPSYVQLLF

-804 FYSSQAVGLFTLAF
+804 FYSSQAAGLFTLAF
-818 LPQQALLSIDAIVRT
+818 LPQQTLLSIDAIVRT

-838 VTRQRLLE
+838 VTRRRLLE
-846 WETAAEAESG
+846 WESAAEAEAG
-856 NKLTAIDRY
+856 HKLTALDRY
-865 LNVVPA
+865 LSVVPA
-871 VSILIGLVLAW
+871 VAVLIGLVLA
-882 LFPHSFLVASPILLL
+882 LLYPHSFLIASPILLL
-897 WAFGPRLSL
+897 WALSPRLSL
-906 WLNRPPHEELVPI
+906 WLNRPPREELVPI

-928 DVLLRTWRYFTHF
+928 DILLRTWRYFTHF

-970 GLLFNSRDVALE
+970 ALLFNSRDVALE

-991 LDLTLRTLHSL
+991 FDLTLRTLHSL

-1014 WYNIITMEAFVPGL
+1014 WYNILTMEAFVPGL

-1049 ELVDR
+1049 ETADQ

-1063 SATDH
+1063 SAADH
-1068 LRLLKQLRIITRKDA
+1068 LRLLQQLRIITGNGADA
-1083 GTLHSTSFEGE
+1083 FQSTSLEGE
-1094 EWIQTLLAFTKSLR
+1094 NWIQTLLAFAKSLR
-1108 SDAQSPD
+1108 SDLRPPD
-1115 EAEKSS
+1115 EAQKCS
-1121 PSSFLTQAAAR
+1121 PSSFFTQAVAQ

-1146 FSAIAHLTG
+1146 FSAFAHLIG
-1155 NYLPWLLPEF
+1155 SYFPWLLPEF
-1165 APLRQIEGL
+1165 APLRQMEDL
-1174 NLSAPTARDLSP
+1174 NLSAPTARELSP

-1199 LQHIF
+1199 LQRICPRAEEDSDLRL
-1204 QLAEENSELHRLA
+1204 LAE
-1217 QQLSNLLPKTRKN
+1217 QLRNLLPETRKN
-1230 FIDLREN
+1230 FIHLRED
-1237 LQRLAVRTEQL
+1237 LQRITVGTEQL
-1248 TEATDFGCFLHRGRN
+1248 TEAMDFGCLLHRGRN
-1263 LLSVALRDNRNKVD
+1263 LLSVALRTNRDKVD
-1277 EACYDLFASEARTAA
+1277 DACYDLFASEARTAA
-1292 FVAVAKGDILPSTW
+1292 FLAVAKGDIPPSTW

-1312 HTLATGSPVL
+1312 HTVATGSPVL
-1322 NSWTG
+1322 SSWTG

-1342 SNTMLDAS
+1342 SDTMLDVS

-1371 SEAAYSSRD
+1371 SEAAYSTRG

-1393 PLALSPSADDG
+1393 ALALSPSADDG
-1404 PIISPYSSFLAMPF
+1404 PIISPYASFLAMPF

-1424 ANLGNLVNMGWIGEY
+1424 ANLRHLAHMGWIGEY
-1439 GFYEGGDYRT
+1439 GFYEGGDYRD
-1449 SKNASH
+1449 SKNASQ
-1455 RKPEPVIIRS
+1455 RNIEPVIVRS

-1474 LLALANVLFDGAI
+1474 LLALANVLFDGVI

-1497 QACELLLHE
+1497 QACQLLLHE
-1506 KSLRPSAIIAIQN
+1506 KSLRPSAIIAIQK
-1519 ASNHCR
+1519 AGNH
-1525 HRKRDVALEAMS
+1525 
-1537 VTSLARLLT
+1537 
-1546 TAADSGSK
+1546 
-1554 WRQRTATKPDR
+1554 
-1565 GRRLSAPKKID
+1565 GRRRERDAA

>member
-1 MINSTFDVGP
+1 MINSTFDVGRP
-11 AAVPTEK
+11 VAARAEK
-18 EPEAQFQINESVLR
+18 KPEAQLQINEIDVR
-32 QKASKAANTHQAL
+32 QKASKTANTCQAL
-45 PQPRNPESWK
+45 RQPQNPKFWK
-55 SEWARTQAMI
+55 SDWTRTQAMI

-79 PARQNSE
+79 PARENSQ
-86 TDKVSM
+86 TDKVTM

-98 ENPSLLR
+98 ENPGLLR
-105 GAVLEISGSERELN
+105 GAMLEISGSERELN
-119 RVPCVRT
+119 RAPCVRT
-126 GSREHPRV
+126 GAREHPRV
-134 IALARNLLG
+134 VALSRNLLG
-143 ALHDQWSEPGFR
+143 ALHDQWSEPGFTA
-155 VYVEE
+155 YIEE
-160 FQKLQSLA
+160 FQKLHPLA
-168 LRELFLFPPALKQ
+168 LRELFVFPPALKQ

-203 IARVPCLMRSLQA
+203 IARIPCLMRSLQA

-244 MDYASRDGYRRAVA
+244 MDYASREEYRRAVA
-258 KIAQRSELSEA
+258 EIAQRSELSEA
-269 DISAAAVDL
+269 DVAAAAADL

-295 KAHVGYYLIDEGR
+295 RAHVGYYLIAEGR
-308 EALLAH
+308 GALFAR
-314 VGYSPWCIDRIRN
+314 VGYYPSWIDRIRG
-327 LLKRH
+327 LVKGH
-332 PDGFYIGSIL
+332 ADAFFIGGIL
-342 AVSIVLV
+342 AVSIFLI

-356 LSDNYPLLG
+356 LADDYPLFG
-365 LGLVFLL
+365 LALAFLF
-372 TLIPASQGAVELVNH
+372 TLIPASQGAVELINH
-387 LVTTLFNAVPLPKLD
+387 LVTALFNAVPLPKLD

-409 EATTLVAVPALLL
+409 GATTLVAVPALLL

-454 PDSVDEPSE
+454 PDSVEEPRE
-463 SDAHPLVGLAAQLIL
+463 PDAHPLVELAAQLIL
-478 DLNRKYPDFGSFL
+478 DLNRKYPDSGSFL

-520 NLLRGQN
+520 KLLRGNN
-527 DNFPVRAGDV
+527 DSFPVRVGDL
-537 SILAKVKYVLTLD
+537 SILPKVKYVLTLD
-550 SDTQLPHGAAA
+550 SDTQLPPGVAAQ
-561 ELVGAICHPLN
+561 LVGTICHPLN

-602 RSRLAGLY
+602 RSRLASLY

-637 GKGLYEVNVLQQVLD
+637 GKGLYEVDLLHQVLD
-652 CRFPRNFLLSHDL
+652 RRFPRNFLLSHDL

-672 AGLVTDVEVIDDY
+672 AGLVTDVKVIDDY

-715 DESGHL
+715 DEAGHL
-721 VPNPISIA
+721 VSNPISTA

-746 TFTLFLAGWFGLP
+746 TFALFLAGWFGLP
-759 HGPVF
+759 RGPVF
-764 WTLATMVL
+764 WTLAALVL
-772 LFLPSFVQLLF
+772 LFLPSYVQLLF
-783 SLIRAAFAEST
+783 SLIRAAFAAST
-794 SAVLVDGLER
+794 SAVLVDGLEG
-804 FYSSQAVGLFTLAF
+804 FYASQAVGLLTLAF

-846 WETAAEAESG
+846 WETAAEAETG
-856 NKLTAIDRY
+856 HKLTAVDRY
-865 LNVVPA
+865 LSVVPA
-871 VSILIGLVLAW
+871 VAILIGLLLAW
-882 LFPHSFLVASPILLL
+882 LYPHSFLIASPILLL
-897 WAFGPRLSL
+897 WAFSPRLSL
-906 WLNRPPHEELVPI
+906 WLNRPPREELVPI

-928 DVLLRTWRYFTHF
+928 DILLRTWRYFAHF

-982 AGHLTLVEY
+982 AGHLTSVEY
-991 LDLTLRTLHSL
+991 LDLTQRTLDSL
-1002 DRMEKCHGHIKN
+1002 DQMEKCHGHIKN
-1014 WYNIITMEAFVPGL
+1014 WYNIITIEAFVPGL

-1049 ELVDR
+1049 ELVDK
-1054 PLLSNRLFR
+1054 PLLLNRLFR

-1068 LRLLKQLRIITRKDA
+1068 LRLLQQLRIITGKDA
-1083 GTLHSTSFEGE
+1083 GTFQSAALEGE
-1094 EWIQTLLAFTKSLR
+1094 DWIQMLLAFARSLHGDWR
-1108 SDAQSPD
+1108 PHD
-1115 EAEKSS
+1115 EKSS
-1121 PSSFLTQAAAR
+1121 PCSFLAHAAAH

-1146 FSAIAHLTG
+1146 FSAVAHLIG

-1165 APLRQIEGL
+1165 APLRCIEGL
-1174 NLSAPTARDLSP
+1174 NLSAPIARDLSP
-1186 RNAPAFIDELNIA
+1186 LNAPAFIDELDIA
-1199 LQHIF
+1199 LQRICPPAEEDSDLRL
-1204 QLAEENSELHRLA
+1204 LAEQLRSLLA
-1217 QQLSNLLPKTRKN
+1217 ETRKN
-1230 FIDLREN
+1230 FVNLREN
-1237 LQRLAVRTEQL
+1237 LQRIAVRAERL
-1248 TEATDFGCFLHRGRN
+1248 TEAMDFSCLLHRGRN
-1263 LLSVALRDNRNKVD
+1263 LLSVALRANSDKVD
-1277 EACYDLFASEARTAA
+1277 DACYDLLASEARTAGFLA
-1292 FVAVAKGDILPSTW
+1292 IAKGDIPPSTW

-1322 NSWTG
+1322 SSWTG

-1342 SNTMLDAS
+1342 RDTMLDGS
-1350 LRGAI
+1350 LRGAV
-1355 AAQRAHAS
+1355 AAQRSHVS

-1371 SEAAYSSRD
+1371 SEAAYSTRD
-1380 KDGHYQYHAFGIP
+1380 KDGHYQYHGFGIP
-1393 PLALSPSADDG
+1393 ALALSPSADDG
-1404 PIISPYSSFLAMPF
+1404 PVISPYSSFLAMPF

-1424 ANLGNLVNMGWIGEY
+1424 ANLQYIADLGWIGEY
-1439 GFYEGGDYRT
+1439 GFYEGGDYRA
-1449 SKNASH
+1449 SKNAPQ
-1455 RKPEPVIIRS
+1455 RKSEPVIVRS

-1506 KSLRPSAIIAIQN
+1506 KPLRPSAIIAIQK
-1519 ASNHCR
+1519 ASSHCR
-1525 HRKRDVALEAMS
+1525 PRKRDV
-1537 VTSLARLLT
+1537 V
-1546 TAADSGSK
+1546 
-1554 WRQRTATKPDR
+1554 
-1565 GRRLSAPKKID
+1565 